1 MANKE
6 AKIDYKHWVG
16 AVPKVDSWYKN
27 FNFVLVESMKDLEN
41 IFKDKKDY
49 YMAFDTETTGL
60 NFEEIDLVGYSFCL
74 DGKTAYY
81 VPVYHF
87 QYEGNLG
94 EESVKFIYER
104 MCEAKKVF
112 MYNMRYDARIME
124 YYGYKENKEDLDKR
138 RWMYAKFDMSKV
150 DYYDVSVPVWLADT
164 NQKYPSL
171 KWSSLHFLGIEQLHF
186 DEVIENAGS
195 FFYLNPSE
203 NQDTVFYAAADA
215 LCTFLLATATVK
227 YFSEGKYSAKFDNM
241 MLYPLLHYENEKI
254 WLDGEVLKN
263 LYRVATERVDKMER
277 DVYAMIGGQI
287 NLNSPVQVAQAFERL
302 GIDTGERTSKGTMSV
317 GIKILADLP
326 KEYVEKFPALKSYI
340 NYKKTAKLLSS
351 YIKPLMKE
359 YESRGYC
366 RFAYKTTEVPCLT
379 EDNYVYIKG
388 KGLIS
393 IKDVEV
399 NDLIWTQY
407 GYKKVLWN
415 NKKWSDEIYRLTL
428 KNGTQLIGTGHHPVL
443 LNTSNNLSDLSL
455 CWSGISSTNVGDTVV
470 CNSHS
475 IENEDTLISLPNY
488 VCEGRKE
495 VTIPKVMG
503 KKFARLVGFLDGDGC
518 LLSDR
523 VKLAFNTRETEIIEY
538 YISLMSEVFNIE
550 SGKLYH
556 SSNSNSSDCCFFST
570 DIVRFLKSINVRQK
584 LSDTVSEYIKNSSYD
599 IWVEYLCGLFDSD
612 GCLLKS
618 RDLFVPSVKGIKSG
632 MIKDVHQML
641 LFLGINSSLH
651 TRPSSEG
658 NKTQYEIR
666 VTGDR
671 GRGYFRDIIGKNLVH
686 NMRRDRA
693 INNKVSAFYDIHVN
707 SVASVEKCLNVGDYV
722 YDIEVEDVHEY
733 IANGIVTHNTGR
745 LACGKDGKNSFFSPI
760 NAQCVVG
767 SSELFTDRGVK
778 TIKDISVGD
787 NVWDGES
794 FRKVLNTYNNGI
806 QDVYK
811 VTLSDGKT
819 LVCTDKH
826 QLYSSVVF
834 SAFRELKDLNV
845 GDSVAININSVDI
858 GFSNNNLNTRNSLN
872 FDNVVGWVKIKS
884 IEYVGKEEVYDIH
897 VDVTHRYCVN
907 GFITHNSLPKPH
919 VKMEDVFDLGDRNL
933 FSKKDN
939 IIMGYKF
946 VYSSYDEEGKHI
958 IPEDPTYIGWVEG
971 MDDDL
976 NLRMA
981 ISPKMLEDSSDDEF
995 LYSSFDYSAEELRI
1009 AANLSRE
1016 PNWVDAFVHG
1026 DDIHKRCYSLDT
1038 EFLTRDGWK
1047 TYEHIGIDTEIAQ
1060 YNEDTKELEF
1070 VKAGHAYFNETDT
1083 MYHFVGNNTDLLV
1096 TPNHRMYDKGR
1107 DNWYVKRADELYKKR
1122 YYHTICSPISDK
1134 VLRDSDTV
1142 IDSGNID
1149 IKSTY
1154 HKDGFSIS
1162 VDDFVELLGYVI
1174 TDGGTCLRACG
1185 TKTVYF
1191 SQSEVKSDVLAR
1203 MQDLNRRIGGLFKEE
1218 VDYCK
1223 GKETTICGRTSI
1235 LNGNFHR
1242 FSLTSSTLFD
1252 TVIEY
1257 IGGNLK
1263 KDRVLSSKMLQFSDR
1278 LLIKFLDA
1286 MYDGDGL
1293 HDNRGGREN
1302 SRSLLV
1308 QSKKLVEQ
1316 LQLILIN
1323 IGYSTYVKDVSSR
1336 YSANMY
1342 RLYYVRGKRVV
1353 RGSNKYTNVIK
1364 YDRPVK
1370 SVCFAVPSTLLF
1382 VRRNGKTSVC
1392 GNTAV
1397 AIWGEEHYNRDY
1409 RKMAKY
1415 ANFSILYGASS
1426 HSLYADSRYGFK
1438 SLQEA
1443 EDFYDKYKKALPTL
1457 FQWQDRII
1465 ASAKRKGMLQTFFGR
1480 PRRLRS
1486 YYENRQIGFANRSA
1500 GNTSVQGVAGDI
1512 LKMVMIKLWKVVFNN
1527 EEFKNDVSWRVA
1539 IHDEI
1544 GYTIRA
1550 TKLMRALKVIKE
1562 TQSVKLPEWPVEII
1576 TDPSVGWSMGRVYD
1590 FHMVEDD
1597 SELGYHFEPDLA

>member
-1 MANKE
+1 M
-6 AKIDYKHWVG
+6 VRG
-16 AVPKVDSWYKN
+16 
-27 FNFVLVESMKDLEN
+27 
-41 IFKDKKDY
+41 
-49 YMAFDTETTGL
+49 
-60 NFEEIDLVGYSFCL
+60 C
-74 DGKTAYY
+74 
-81 VPVYHF
+81 
-87 QYEGNLG
+87 Q
-94 EESVKFIYER
+94 
-104 MCEAKKVF
+104 
-112 MYNMRYDARIME
+112 
-124 YYGYKENKEDLDKR
+124 
-138 RWMYAKFDMSKV
+138 
-150 DYYDVSVPVWLADT
+150 
-164 NQKYPSL
+164 
-171 KWSSLHFLGIEQLHF
+171 
-186 DEVIENAGS
+186 
-195 FFYLNPSE
+195 
-203 NQDTVFYAAADA
+203 
-215 LCTFLLATATVK
+215 
-227 YFSEGKYSAKFDNM
+227 
-241 MLYPLLHYENEKI
+241 ENEKI
-254 WLDGEVLKN
+254 WLDGDVLKN

-399 NDLIWTQY
+399 DDLIWTQY

-415 NKKWSDEIYRLTL
+415 NKKWSDDIYRLTL

-495 VTIPKVMG
+495 VTIPKVMD
-503 KKFARLVGFLDGDGC
+503 KKLARLVGFLDGDGC

-556 SSNSNSSDCCFFST
+556 SPNSNSSDCCFFST

-651 TRPSSEG
+651 IRPSSEG

-666 VTGDR
+666 VIGDR
-671 GRGYFRDIIGKNLVH
+671 GRGYFRDIIGKNLIH

-707 SVASVEKCLNVGDYV
+707 SVASIEKCLNVGDYV

-794 FRKVLNTYNNGI
+794 FREVLNTYNNGVR
-806 QDVYK
+806 DVYR
-811 VTLSDGKT
+811 VTLSNGQV
-819 LVCTDKH
+819 LECTGKH

-958 IPEDPTYIGWVEG
+958 VPEDSTYIGWVEG

-981 ISPKMLEDSSDDEF
+981 ISPKMLEDSGDDEF
-995 LYSSFDYSAEELRI
+995 LYCSFDYAAEELRI

-1016 PNWVDAFVHG
+1016 PNWVEAFTSG
-1026 DDIHKRCYSLDT
+1026 NDIHK
-1038 EFLTRDGWK
+1038 
-1047 TYEHIGIDTEIAQ
+1047 
-1060 YNEDTKELEF
+1060 
-1070 VKAGHAYFNETDT
+1070 
-1083 MYHFVGNNTDLLV
+1083 
-1096 TPNHRMYDKGR
+1096 
-1107 DNWYVKRADELYKKR
+1107 
-1122 YYHTICSPISDK
+1122 
-1134 VLRDSDTV
+1134 
-1142 IDSGNID
+1142 
-1149 IKSTY
+1149 ST
-1154 HKDGFSIS
+1154 
-1162 VDDFVELLGYVI
+1162 
-1174 TDGGTCLRACG
+1174 AC
-1185 TKTVYF
+1185 
-1191 SQSEVKSDVLAR
+1191 
-1203 MQDLNRRIGGLFKEE
+1203 
-1218 VDYCK
+1218 
-1223 GKETTICGRTSI
+1223 
-1235 LNGNFHR
+1235 
-1242 FSLTSSTLFD
+1242 
-1252 TVIEY
+1252 
-1257 IGGNLK
+1257 
-1263 KDRVLSSKMLQFSDR
+1263 
-1278 LLIKFLDA
+1278 
-1286 MYDGDGL
+1286 
-1293 HDNRGGREN
+1293 
-1302 SRSLLV
+1302 
-1308 QSKKLVEQ
+1308 
-1316 LQLILIN
+1316 
-1323 IGYSTYVKDVSSR
+1323 
-1336 YSANMY
+1336 
-1342 RLYYVRGKRVV
+1342 
-1353 RGSNKYTNVIK
+1353 
-1364 YDRPVK
+1364 
-1370 SVCFAVPSTLLF
+1370 
-1382 VRRNGKTSVC
+1382 
-1392 GNTAV
+1392 

-1443 EDFYDKYKKALPTL
+1443 EDFYNKYKKALPTL

>member
-1 MANKE
+1 MANEK
-6 AKIDYKHWVG
+6 AKSDYKHWVG
-16 AVPKVDSWYKN
+16 AVPKIENWYKN
-27 FNFVLVESMKDLEN
+27 FNFVLVESMEDLES
-41 IFKDKKDY
+41 IFKDKEDY

-60 NFEEIDLVGYSFCL
+60 DFEEIDLVGYSFCL

-124 YYGYKENKEDLDKR
+124 YYGYKENKADLDKR

-227 YFSEGKYSAKFDNM
+227 YFTEAKHSAKFDNL
-241 MLYPLLHYENEKI
+241 MLYPLLHYENERI
-254 WLDGEVLKN
+254 WLDGDVLKN
-263 LYRVATERVDKMER
+263 LYIIATDRVDKMER

-340 NYKKTAKLLSS
+340 NYKKTAKLISS
-351 YIKPLMKE
+351 YIKPLLKE
-359 YESRGYC
+359 YERRGYC
-366 RFAYKTTEVPCLT
+366 RFAYKTTEVP
-379 EDNYVYIKG
+379 
-388 KGLIS
+388 
-393 IKDVEV
+393 
-399 NDLIWTQY
+399 
-407 GYKKVLWN
+407 
-415 NKKWSDEIYRLTL
+415 
-428 KNGTQLIGTGHHPVL
+428 
-443 LNTSNNLSDLSL
+443 
-455 CWSGISSTNVGDTVV
+455 
-470 CNSHS
+470 
-475 IENEDTLISLPNY
+475 
-488 VCEGRKE
+488 
-495 VTIPKVMG
+495 
-503 KKFARLVGFLDGDGC
+503 
-518 LLSDR
+518 
-523 VKLAFNTRETEIIEY
+523 
-538 YISLMSEVFNIE
+538 
-550 SGKLYH
+550 
-556 SSNSNSSDCCFFST
+556 
-570 DIVRFLKSINVRQK
+570 
-584 LSDTVSEYIKNSSYD
+584 
-599 IWVEYLCGLFDSD
+599 
-612 GCLLKS
+612 
-618 RDLFVPSVKGIKSG
+618 
-632 MIKDVHQML
+632 
-641 LFLGINSSLH
+641 
-651 TRPSSEG
+651 
-658 NKTQYEIR
+658 
-666 VTGDR
+666 
-671 GRGYFRDIIGKNLVH
+671 
-686 NMRRDRA
+686 
-693 INNKVSAFYDIHVN
+693 
-707 SVASVEKCLNVGDYV
+707 
-722 YDIEVEDVHEY
+722 
-733 IANGIVTHNTGR
+733 TGR
-745 LACGKDGKNSFFSPI
+745 LACGRDGKNSFFSPI
-760 NAQCVVG
+760 NAQ
-767 SSELFTDRGVK
+767 
-778 TIKDISVGD
+778 
-787 NVWDGES
+787 
-794 FRKVLNTYNNGI
+794 
-806 QDVYK
+806 
-811 VTLSDGKT
+811 
-819 LVCTDKH
+819 
-826 QLYSSVVF
+826 
-834 SAFRELKDLNV
+834 
-845 GDSVAININSVDI
+845 
-858 GFSNNNLNTRNSLN
+858 
-872 FDNVVGWVKIKS
+872 
-884 IEYVGKEEVYDIH
+884 
-897 VDVTHRYCVN
+897 
-907 GFITHNSLPKPH
+907 SLPKPH

-946 VYSSYDEEGKHI
+946 VYSSYDEDGKHI
-958 IPEDPTYIGWVEG
+958 IPDDPTYIGWVEG

-976 NLRMA
+976 NIRMA
-981 ISPKMLEDSSDDEF
+981 ISPKMLEDSNDDEF
-995 LYSSFDYSAEELRI
+995 LYSSFDYAAEELRI

-1122 YYHTICSPISDK
+1122 YYHTICSPISNK
-1134 VLRDSDTV
+1134 VLRDSDIV
-1142 IDSGNID
+1142 IDRGNID

-1174 TDGGTCLRACG
+1174 TDGGTCLRSCG

-1191 SQSEVKSDVLAR
+1191 SQSEVKADVLAR
-1203 MQDLNRRIGGLFKEE
+1203 MQDLNRRLGGLFKEE
-1218 VDYCK
+1218 IDYCK
-1223 GKETTICGRTSI
+1223 GKETTICGRVSI

-1242 FSLTSSTLFD
+1242 FSLTSSALFD
-1252 TVIEY
+1252 VVVEY

-1263 KDRVLSSKMLQFSDR
+1263 KDRVLSNKMLQFSDR

-1293 HDNRGGREN
+1293 HDNREGREN
-1302 SRSLLV
+1302 SRTLLV

-1323 IGYSTYVKDVSSR
+1323 IGYSTNIRDVSDRYSTNLYKLNYVKD
-1336 YSANMY
+1336 
-1342 RLYYVRGKRVV
+1342 KRVV
-1353 RGSNKYTNVIK
+1353 RGSNRKTEIIK
-1364 YDRPVK
+1364 YDKPVK

-1443 EDFYDKYKKALPTL
+1443 EDFYNKYKKALPTL
-1457 FQWQDRII
+1457 FQWQDRLIY
-1465 ASAKRKGMLQTFFGR
+1465 SARRKGMLQTFFGR

-1486 YYENRQIGFANRSA
+1486 YYENKQIGFANRSA

-1512 LKMVMIKLWKVVFNN
+1512 LKMVMIKLWRALFNN
-1527 EEFKNDVSWRVA
+1527 EEFKNDVAWRVA

-1550 TKLMRALKVIKE
+1550 TKLMRILKIIKE

>member
-1 MANKE
+1 
-6 AKIDYKHWVG
+6 
-16 AVPKVDSWYKN
+16 
-27 FNFVLVESMKDLEN
+27 
-41 IFKDKKDY
+41 
-49 YMAFDTETTGL
+49 
-60 NFEEIDLVGYSFCL
+60 
-74 DGKTAYY
+74 
-81 VPVYHF
+81 
-87 QYEGNLG
+87 
-94 EESVKFIYER
+94 
-104 MCEAKKVF
+104 
-112 MYNMRYDARIME
+112 
-124 YYGYKENKEDLDKR
+124 
-138 RWMYAKFDMSKV
+138 
-150 DYYDVSVPVWLADT
+150 
-164 NQKYPSL
+164 
-171 KWSSLHFLGIEQLHF
+171 
-186 DEVIENAGS
+186 
-195 FFYLNPSE
+195 
-203 NQDTVFYAAADA
+203 
-215 LCTFLLATATVK
+215 
-227 YFSEGKYSAKFDNM
+227 
-241 MLYPLLHYENEKI
+241 MLYPLLHYENERI
-254 WLDGEVLKN
+254 WLDGDVLKN
-263 LYRVATERVDKMER
+263 LYIIATDRVDKMER

-340 NYKKTAKLLSS
+340 NYKKTAKLISS
-351 YIKPLMKE
+351 YIKPLLKE
-359 YESRGYC
+359 YERRGYC
-366 RFAYKTTEVPCLT
+366 RFAYKTTEVP
-379 EDNYVYIKG
+379 
-388 KGLIS
+388 
-393 IKDVEV
+393 
-399 NDLIWTQY
+399 
-407 GYKKVLWN
+407 
-415 NKKWSDEIYRLTL
+415 
-428 KNGTQLIGTGHHPVL
+428 
-443 LNTSNNLSDLSL
+443 
-455 CWSGISSTNVGDTVV
+455 
-470 CNSHS
+470 
-475 IENEDTLISLPNY
+475 
-488 VCEGRKE
+488 
-495 VTIPKVMG
+495 
-503 KKFARLVGFLDGDGC
+503 
-518 LLSDR
+518 
-523 VKLAFNTRETEIIEY
+523 
-538 YISLMSEVFNIE
+538 
-550 SGKLYH
+550 
-556 SSNSNSSDCCFFST
+556 
-570 DIVRFLKSINVRQK
+570 
-584 LSDTVSEYIKNSSYD
+584 
-599 IWVEYLCGLFDSD
+599 
-612 GCLLKS
+612 
-618 RDLFVPSVKGIKSG
+618 
-632 MIKDVHQML
+632 
-641 LFLGINSSLH
+641 
-651 TRPSSEG
+651 
-658 NKTQYEIR
+658 
-666 VTGDR
+666 
-671 GRGYFRDIIGKNLVH
+671 
-686 NMRRDRA
+686 
-693 INNKVSAFYDIHVN
+693 
-707 SVASVEKCLNVGDYV
+707 
-722 YDIEVEDVHEY
+722 
-733 IANGIVTHNTGR
+733 TGR

-760 NAQCVVG
+760 NAQ
-767 SSELFTDRGVK
+767 
-778 TIKDISVGD
+778 
-787 NVWDGES
+787 
-794 FRKVLNTYNNGI
+794 
-806 QDVYK
+806 
-811 VTLSDGKT
+811 
-819 LVCTDKH
+819 
-826 QLYSSVVF
+826 
-834 SAFRELKDLNV
+834 
-845 GDSVAININSVDI
+845 
-858 GFSNNNLNTRNSLN
+858 
-872 FDNVVGWVKIKS
+872 
-884 IEYVGKEEVYDIH
+884 
-897 VDVTHRYCVN
+897 
-907 GFITHNSLPKPH
+907 SLPKPH

-958 IPEDPTYIGWVEG
+958 IPDDPTYIGWVEG

-976 NLRMA
+976 NIRMA
-981 ISPKMLEDSSDDEF
+981 ISPKMLEDSNDDEF
-995 LYSSFDYSAEELRI
+995 LYSSFDYAAEELRI

-1122 YYHTICSPISDK
+1122 YYHTICSPISNK
-1134 VLRDSDTV
+1134 VLRDSDIV
-1142 IDSGNID
+1142 IDRGNID

-1174 TDGGTCLRACG
+1174 TDGGICLRSCG

-1191 SQSEVKSDVLAR
+1191 SQSEVKADVLAR
-1203 MQDLNRRIGGLFKEE
+1203 MQDLNRRLGGLFKEE
-1218 VDYCK
+1218 IDYCK
-1223 GKETTICGRTSI
+1223 GKETTICGRVSI

-1242 FSLTSSTLFD
+1242 FSLTSSALFD
-1252 TVIEY
+1252 VVVEY

-1263 KDRVLSSKMLQFSDR
+1263 KDRVLSNKMLQFSDR

-1293 HDNRGGREN
+1293 HDNREGREN
-1302 SRSLLV
+1302 SRTLLV

-1323 IGYSTYVKDVSSR
+1323 IGYSTNIRDVSDRYSTNLYKLNYVK
-1336 YSANMY
+1336 
-1342 RLYYVRGKRVV
+1342 GKRVV
-1353 RGSNKYTNVIK
+1353 RGSNRKTEIIK
-1364 YDRPVK
+1364 YDKPVK

-1457 FQWQDRII
+1457 FQWQDRLIY
-1465 ASAKRKGMLQTFFGR
+1465 SARRKGMLQTFFGR

-1486 YYENRQIGFANRSA
+1486 YYENKQIGFANRSA

-1512 LKMVMIKLWKVVFNN
+1512 LKMVMIKLWRALFNN
-1527 EEFKNDVSWRVA
+1527 EEFKNDVAWRVA

-1550 TKLMRALKVIKE
+1550 TKLMRILKIIKE

>member
-1 MANKE
+1 MANEK
-6 AKIDYKHWVG
+6 AKSDYKHWVG
-16 AVPKVDSWYKN
+16 AVPKIENWYKN
-27 FNFVLVESMKDLEN
+27 FNFVLVESMEDLES

-60 NFEEIDLVGYSFCL
+60 DFEEIDLVGYSFCL

-124 YYGYKENKEDLDKR
+124 YYGYKENKAGLDKR
-138 RWMYAKFDMSKV
+138 RWMYAKFDMSSV

-203 NQDTVFYAAADA
+203 NEDTVFYAAADA

-227 YFSEGKYSAKFDNM
+227 YFTEAKHSAKFDNL
-241 MLYPLLHYENEKI
+241 MLYPLLHYENERI
-254 WLDGEVLKN
+254 WLDGDVLKN
-263 LYRVATERVDKMER
+263 LYIIATDRVDRMER

-340 NYKKTAKLLSS
+340 NYKKTAKLISS
-351 YIKPLMKE
+351 YIKPLLKE
-359 YESRGYC
+359 YERRGYC
-366 RFAYKTTEVPCLT
+366 RFAYKTTEVP
-379 EDNYVYIKG
+379 
-388 KGLIS
+388 
-393 IKDVEV
+393 
-399 NDLIWTQY
+399 
-407 GYKKVLWN
+407 
-415 NKKWSDEIYRLTL
+415 
-428 KNGTQLIGTGHHPVL
+428 
-443 LNTSNNLSDLSL
+443 
-455 CWSGISSTNVGDTVV
+455 
-470 CNSHS
+470 
-475 IENEDTLISLPNY
+475 
-488 VCEGRKE
+488 
-495 VTIPKVMG
+495 
-503 KKFARLVGFLDGDGC
+503 
-518 LLSDR
+518 
-523 VKLAFNTRETEIIEY
+523 
-538 YISLMSEVFNIE
+538 
-550 SGKLYH
+550 
-556 SSNSNSSDCCFFST
+556 
-570 DIVRFLKSINVRQK
+570 
-584 LSDTVSEYIKNSSYD
+584 
-599 IWVEYLCGLFDSD
+599 
-612 GCLLKS
+612 
-618 RDLFVPSVKGIKSG
+618 
-632 MIKDVHQML
+632 
-641 LFLGINSSLH
+641 
-651 TRPSSEG
+651 
-658 NKTQYEIR
+658 
-666 VTGDR
+666 
-671 GRGYFRDIIGKNLVH
+671 
-686 NMRRDRA
+686 
-693 INNKVSAFYDIHVN
+693 
-707 SVASVEKCLNVGDYV
+707 
-722 YDIEVEDVHEY
+722 
-733 IANGIVTHNTGR
+733 TGR

-760 NAQCVVG
+760 NAQ
-767 SSELFTDRGVK
+767 
-778 TIKDISVGD
+778 
-787 NVWDGES
+787 
-794 FRKVLNTYNNGI
+794 
-806 QDVYK
+806 
-811 VTLSDGKT
+811 
-819 LVCTDKH
+819 
-826 QLYSSVVF
+826 
-834 SAFRELKDLNV
+834 
-845 GDSVAININSVDI
+845 
-858 GFSNNNLNTRNSLN
+858 
-872 FDNVVGWVKIKS
+872 
-884 IEYVGKEEVYDIH
+884 
-897 VDVTHRYCVN
+897 
-907 GFITHNSLPKPH
+907 SLPKPH

-958 IPEDPTYIGWVEG
+958 IPDDPTYIGWVEG

-976 NLRMA
+976 NIRMA
-981 ISPKMLEDSSDDEF
+981 ISPKMLVDSGDDEF
-995 LYSSFDYSAEELRI
+995 LYCSFDYAAEELRI

-1038 EFLTRDGWK
+1038 EFLTKDGWK

-1134 VLRDSDTV
+1134 VLRGSDTV

-1154 HKDGFSIS
+1154 HKGGFSIS

-1174 TDGGTCLRACG
+1174 TDGGTCLRSCG

-1191 SQSEVKSDVLAR
+1191 SQSEVKADVLDR
-1203 MQDLNRRIGGLFKEE
+1203 MQDLNKRLGGLFKEE

-1242 FSLTSSTLFD
+1242 FSLTSSALFD
-1252 TVIEY
+1252 TVVEY

-1278 LLIKFLDA
+1278 LLLKFLDA

-1293 HDNRGGREN
+1293 HDNREGREN
-1302 SRSLLV
+1302 SRTLVV

-1323 IGYSTYVKDVSSR
+1323 IGYSTNIRDVSDRYSTNLYKLNYVKD
-1336 YSANMY
+1336 
-1342 RLYYVRGKRVV
+1342 KRVV
-1353 RGSNKYTNVIK
+1353 RGSNRKTEIIK
-1364 YDRPVK
+1364 YDKPVK

-1443 EDFYDKYKKALPTL
+1443 EDFYNKYKKALPTL
-1457 FQWQDRII
+1457 FQWQDRLIY
-1465 ASAKRKGMLQTFFGR
+1465 SARRKGMLQTFFGR

-1486 YYENRQIGFANRSA
+1486 YYENKQIGFANRSA

-1512 LKMVMIKLWKVVFNN
+1512 LKMVMIKLWRALFNN
-1527 EEFKNDVSWRVA
+1527 EEFKNDVAWRVA

-1550 TKLMRALKVIKE
+1550 TKLMRILKIIKE

-1590 FHMVEDD
+1590 FHMVDDD

>member
-1 MANKE
+1 MANEK
-6 AKIDYKHWVG
+6 AKSDYKHWVG
-16 AVPKVDSWYKN
+16 AVHKIENWYKN
-27 FNFVLVESMKDLEN
+27 FNFVLVESMEDLKS

-60 NFEEIDLVGYSFCL
+60 DFEEIDLVGYSFCL

-87 QYEGNLG
+87 QYDGNLG

-124 YYGYKENKEDLDKR
+124 YYGYKENKADLDKR

-203 NQDTVFYAAADA
+203 NEDTVFYAAADA

-227 YFSEGKYSAKFDNM
+227 YFTEAKHSAKFDNL
-241 MLYPLLHYENEKI
+241 MLYPLLHYENERI
-254 WLDGEVLKN
+254 WLDGDVLKN
-263 LYRVATERVDKMER
+263 LYIIATDRVDKMER

-326 KEYVEKFPALKSYI
+326 KEYVEKFPALNSYI
-340 NYKKTAKLLSS
+340 NYKKTAKLISS
-351 YIKPLMKE
+351 YIKPLLKE
-359 YESRGYC
+359 YERRGYC
-366 RFAYKTTEVPCLT
+366 RFAYKTTEVP
-379 EDNYVYIKG
+379 
-388 KGLIS
+388 
-393 IKDVEV
+393 
-399 NDLIWTQY
+399 
-407 GYKKVLWN
+407 
-415 NKKWSDEIYRLTL
+415 
-428 KNGTQLIGTGHHPVL
+428 
-443 LNTSNNLSDLSL
+443 
-455 CWSGISSTNVGDTVV
+455 
-470 CNSHS
+470 
-475 IENEDTLISLPNY
+475 
-488 VCEGRKE
+488 
-495 VTIPKVMG
+495 
-503 KKFARLVGFLDGDGC
+503 
-518 LLSDR
+518 
-523 VKLAFNTRETEIIEY
+523 
-538 YISLMSEVFNIE
+538 
-550 SGKLYH
+550 
-556 SSNSNSSDCCFFST
+556 
-570 DIVRFLKSINVRQK
+570 
-584 LSDTVSEYIKNSSYD
+584 
-599 IWVEYLCGLFDSD
+599 
-612 GCLLKS
+612 
-618 RDLFVPSVKGIKSG
+618 
-632 MIKDVHQML
+632 
-641 LFLGINSSLH
+641 
-651 TRPSSEG
+651 
-658 NKTQYEIR
+658 
-666 VTGDR
+666 
-671 GRGYFRDIIGKNLVH
+671 
-686 NMRRDRA
+686 
-693 INNKVSAFYDIHVN
+693 
-707 SVASVEKCLNVGDYV
+707 
-722 YDIEVEDVHEY
+722 
-733 IANGIVTHNTGR
+733 TGR
-745 LACGKDGKNSFFSPI
+745 LACGKDGKNSFFSGI
-760 NAQCVVG
+760 NAQ
-767 SSELFTDRGVK
+767 
-778 TIKDISVGD
+778 
-787 NVWDGES
+787 
-794 FRKVLNTYNNGI
+794 
-806 QDVYK
+806 
-811 VTLSDGKT
+811 
-819 LVCTDKH
+819 
-826 QLYSSVVF
+826 
-834 SAFRELKDLNV
+834 
-845 GDSVAININSVDI
+845 
-858 GFSNNNLNTRNSLN
+858 
-872 FDNVVGWVKIKS
+872 
-884 IEYVGKEEVYDIH
+884 
-897 VDVTHRYCVN
+897 
-907 GFITHNSLPKPH
+907 SLPKPH

-958 IPEDPTYIGWVEG
+958 VPDDPTYIGWVEG

-976 NLRMA
+976 NIRMA
-981 ISPKMLEDSSDDEF
+981 ISPKMLEDSNDDDF

-1016 PNWVDAFVHG
+1016 PNWVDAFVNG

-1107 DNWYVKRADELYKKR
+1107 DNWYIKRADELYKKHSYR
-1122 YYHTICSPISDK
+1122 TICSPVSTKVFRSSDDI
-1134 VLRDSDTV
+1134 V
-1142 IDSGNID
+1142 DSGVIHIGN
-1149 IKSTY
+1149 TY
-1154 HKDGFSIS
+1154 HKEGYDIS

-1174 TDGGTCLRACG
+1174 TDGGTCLRSNG
-1185 TKTVYF
+1185 SKTVYF
-1191 SQSEVKSDVLAR
+1191 SQSEAKPEVLSKMQKLNAR
-1203 MQDLNRRIGGLFKEE
+1203 LGNIFDEKVTI
-1218 VDYCK
+1218 CK
-1223 GKETTICGRTSI
+1223 GKEINICGKTST
-1235 LNGNFHR
+1235 LNGDFHV
-1242 FSLTSSTLFD
+1242 FSVTSSSLFD
-1252 TVIEY
+1252 TIVSY

-1263 KDRVLSSKMLQFSDR
+1263 KDRVLSDKMLHFSDR
-1278 LLIKFLDA
+1278 LLEKFFLA
-1286 MYDGDGL
+1286 MYDDDGL
-1293 HDNRGGREN
+1293 YDNRKGREN
-1302 SRSLLV
+1302 SKTILV

-1323 IGYSTYVKDVSSR
+1323 LGYSTNIKDVSHR
-1336 YSANMY
+1336 YNVS
-1342 RLYYVRGKRVV
+1342 LYKLNCVSGKRDV
-1353 RGSNKYTNVIK
+1353 RGSNKNTKIIK
-1364 YDRPVK
+1364 YDEPVK

-1443 EDFYDKYKKALPTL
+1443 EDFYNKYKKALPTL
-1457 FQWQDRII
+1457 FQWQDRLIY
-1465 ASAKRKGMLQTFFGR
+1465 SARRKGMLQTFFGR

-1486 YYENRQIGFANRSA
+1486 YYENKQIGFANRSA

-1512 LKMVMIKLWKVVFNN
+1512 LKMVMIKLWRALFNN
-1527 EEFKNDVSWRVA
+1527 EEFKNDVAWRVA

-1550 TKLMRALKVIKE
+1550 TKLMRILKIIKE

>member
-1 MANKE
+1 MANEK
-6 AKIDYKHWVG
+6 AKSDYKHWVG
-16 AVPKVDSWYKN
+16 AVPKIENWYKN
-27 FNFVLVESMKDLEN
+27 FNFVLVESMEDLES

-60 NFEEIDLVGYSFCL
+60 DFEEIDLVGYSFCL

-87 QYEGNLG
+87 QYDGNLG

-124 YYGYKENKEDLDKR
+124 YYGYKENKADLDKR

-203 NQDTVFYAAADA
+203 NEDTVFYAAADA

-227 YFSEGKYSAKFDNM
+227 YFTEAKHSAKFDNL
-241 MLYPLLHYENEKI
+241 MLYPLLHYENERI
-254 WLDGEVLKN
+254 WLDGDVLKN
-263 LYRVATERVDKMER
+263 LYITATDRVDKMER

-340 NYKKTAKLLSS
+340 NYKKTAKLISS
-351 YIKPLMKE
+351 YIKPLLKE
-359 YESRGYC
+359 YERRGYC
-366 RFAYKTTEVPCLT
+366 RFAYKTTEVP
-379 EDNYVYIKG
+379 
-388 KGLIS
+388 
-393 IKDVEV
+393 
-399 NDLIWTQY
+399 
-407 GYKKVLWN
+407 
-415 NKKWSDEIYRLTL
+415 
-428 KNGTQLIGTGHHPVL
+428 
-443 LNTSNNLSDLSL
+443 
-455 CWSGISSTNVGDTVV
+455 
-470 CNSHS
+470 
-475 IENEDTLISLPNY
+475 
-488 VCEGRKE
+488 
-495 VTIPKVMG
+495 
-503 KKFARLVGFLDGDGC
+503 
-518 LLSDR
+518 
-523 VKLAFNTRETEIIEY
+523 
-538 YISLMSEVFNIE
+538 
-550 SGKLYH
+550 
-556 SSNSNSSDCCFFST
+556 
-570 DIVRFLKSINVRQK
+570 
-584 LSDTVSEYIKNSSYD
+584 
-599 IWVEYLCGLFDSD
+599 
-612 GCLLKS
+612 
-618 RDLFVPSVKGIKSG
+618 
-632 MIKDVHQML
+632 
-641 LFLGINSSLH
+641 
-651 TRPSSEG
+651 
-658 NKTQYEIR
+658 
-666 VTGDR
+666 
-671 GRGYFRDIIGKNLVH
+671 
-686 NMRRDRA
+686 
-693 INNKVSAFYDIHVN
+693 
-707 SVASVEKCLNVGDYV
+707 
-722 YDIEVEDVHEY
+722 
-733 IANGIVTHNTGR
+733 TGR

-778 TIKDISVGD
+778 VIKDISVGD
-787 NVWDGES
+787 SVWDGES
-794 FRKVLNTYNNGI
+794 FRRVLNTYNNGVR
-806 QDVYK
+806 DVYR
-811 VTLSDGKT
+811 VTLSNGQT
-819 LVCTDKH
+819 LECTDKH
-826 QLYSSVVF
+826 QLYSATDSCD
-834 SAFRELKDLNV
+834 FRELKDLCVDDLVAFNSKSYDVSNSNDNIITTVQRNKPYGGIYSREYKVDLNNPRFWHFV
-845 GDSVAININSVDI
+845 GYFIGDGWYGGKTREESYSIGLIFNADELDTMSYIKETLDLLGIHYRVKKINHDAKYKNLYNLIIKSVGISDMLHDLGVGSRAENKSIPEIVYGLSSECRSMLFRGLMDSDGKSMCHYEWSYCTVSKTLAYDVVRLATSLGINSHLIERSNGDYRNAFRVLLLGNKLELFNIIGVTSKYKLRNVVNENGDI
-858 GFSNNNLNTRNSLN
+858 TLNNPRIGKIHSLLPKCLHDDVIRYNLNDDISLSYYKKKDGTISTYINKCKFNKRFDLYRGRVDDFN
-872 FDNVVGWVKIKS
+872 FNVHWLKIKS

-958 IPEDPTYIGWVEG
+958 IPDDPTYIGWVEG

-976 NLRMA
+976 NIRMA
-981 ISPKMLEDSSDDEF
+981 ISPKMLVDSGDDEF
-995 LYSSFDYSAEELRI
+995 LYTSFDYAAEELRI

-1122 YYHTICSPISDK
+1122 YYHTICSPISNK
-1134 VLRDSDTV
+1134 VLRGSDTV
-1142 IDSGNID
+1142 IDGGNID

-1154 HKDGFSIS
+1154 HKEGFTVS

-1174 TDGGTCLRACG
+1174 TDGGTCLRSCG

-1191 SQSEVKSDVLAR
+1191 SQSEVKSDVLSK
-1203 MQDLNRRIGGLFKEE
+1203 MQDLNRRLGGLFKEE
-1218 VDYCK
+1218 IDYCK
-1223 GKETTICGRTSI
+1223 GKETTICGRTSV

-1242 FSLTSSTLFD
+1242 FSLTSSALFD
-1252 TVIEY
+1252 IVVEY

-1293 HDNRGGREN
+1293 HDNREGREN
-1302 SRSLLV
+1302 SRTLLV

-1323 IGYSTYVKDVSSR
+1323 MGYSTNIRDVSDRYSTNLYKLNYVK
-1336 YSANMY
+1336 
-1342 RLYYVRGKRVV
+1342 GKRVV
-1353 RGSNKYTNVIK
+1353 RGSNKYTEIVK
-1364 YDRPVK
+1364 YDKTVK

-1397 AIWGEEHYNRDY
+1397 AIWGEENYNRDY

-1443 EDFYDKYKKALPTL
+1443 EDFYNKYKKALPTL
-1457 FQWQDRII
+1457 FQWQDRLIY
-1465 ASAKRKGMLQTFFGR
+1465 SARRKGMLQTFFGR

-1486 YYENRQIGFANRSA
+1486 YYENKQIGFANRSA

-1512 LKMVMIKLWKVVFNN
+1512 LKMVMIKLWKALFNN
-1527 EEFKNDVSWRVA
+1527 EEFKNDVAWRVA

-1550 TKLMRALKVIKE
+1550 TKLMRILKIIKE

>member
-1 MANKE
+1 MANEK
-6 AKIDYKHWVG
+6 AKGDYKHWVG
-16 AVPKVDSWYKN
+16 AVPKIENWYKN
-27 FNFVLVESMKDLEN
+27 FNFVLVESMEDLES

-60 NFEEIDLVGYSFCL
+60 DFEEIDLVGYSFCL

-87 QYEGNLG
+87 QYDGNLG

-124 YYGYKENKEDLDKR
+124 YYGYKENKADLDKR

-203 NQDTVFYAAADA
+203 NEDTVFYAAADA

-227 YFSEGKYSAKFDNM
+227 YFTEAKHSAKFDNL
-241 MLYPLLHYENEKI
+241 MLYPLLHYENERI
-254 WLDGEVLKN
+254 WLDGDVLKN
-263 LYRVATERVDKMER
+263 LYIIATDRVDKMER

-340 NYKKTAKLLSS
+340 NYKKTAKLISS
-351 YIKPLMKE
+351 YIKPLLKE
-359 YESRGYC
+359 YERRGYC
-366 RFAYKTTEVPCLT
+366 RFAYKTTEVP
-379 EDNYVYIKG
+379 
-388 KGLIS
+388 
-393 IKDVEV
+393 
-399 NDLIWTQY
+399 
-407 GYKKVLWN
+407 
-415 NKKWSDEIYRLTL
+415 
-428 KNGTQLIGTGHHPVL
+428 
-443 LNTSNNLSDLSL
+443 
-455 CWSGISSTNVGDTVV
+455 
-470 CNSHS
+470 
-475 IENEDTLISLPNY
+475 
-488 VCEGRKE
+488 
-495 VTIPKVMG
+495 
-503 KKFARLVGFLDGDGC
+503 
-518 LLSDR
+518 
-523 VKLAFNTRETEIIEY
+523 
-538 YISLMSEVFNIE
+538 
-550 SGKLYH
+550 
-556 SSNSNSSDCCFFST
+556 
-570 DIVRFLKSINVRQK
+570 
-584 LSDTVSEYIKNSSYD
+584 
-599 IWVEYLCGLFDSD
+599 
-612 GCLLKS
+612 
-618 RDLFVPSVKGIKSG
+618 
-632 MIKDVHQML
+632 
-641 LFLGINSSLH
+641 
-651 TRPSSEG
+651 
-658 NKTQYEIR
+658 
-666 VTGDR
+666 
-671 GRGYFRDIIGKNLVH
+671 
-686 NMRRDRA
+686 
-693 INNKVSAFYDIHVN
+693 
-707 SVASVEKCLNVGDYV
+707 
-722 YDIEVEDVHEY
+722 
-733 IANGIVTHNTGR
+733 TGR

-760 NAQCVVG
+760 NAQ
-767 SSELFTDRGVK
+767 
-778 TIKDISVGD
+778 
-787 NVWDGES
+787 
-794 FRKVLNTYNNGI
+794 
-806 QDVYK
+806 
-811 VTLSDGKT
+811 
-819 LVCTDKH
+819 
-826 QLYSSVVF
+826 
-834 SAFRELKDLNV
+834 
-845 GDSVAININSVDI
+845 
-858 GFSNNNLNTRNSLN
+858 
-872 FDNVVGWVKIKS
+872 
-884 IEYVGKEEVYDIH
+884 
-897 VDVTHRYCVN
+897 
-907 GFITHNSLPKPH
+907 SLPKPH

-958 IPEDPTYIGWVEG
+958 IPDDPTYIGWVEG

-976 NLRMA
+976 NIRMA
-981 ISPKMLEDSSDDEF
+981 ISPKMLEDSNDDEF
-995 LYSSFDYSAEELRI
+995 LYSSFDYAAEELRI

-1107 DNWYVKRADELYKKR
+1107 DNWYIKRADELYKKHSYR
-1122 YYHTICSPISDK
+1122 TICSPVSTKVFRSSDDI
-1134 VLRDSDTV
+1134 V
-1142 IDSGNID
+1142 DSGVIH
-1149 IKSTY
+1149 IGSTY
-1154 HKDGFSIS
+1154 HKDGYDIS

-1174 TDGGTCLRACG
+1174 TDGGTCLRSNG
-1185 TKTVYF
+1185 SKTVYF
-1191 SQSEVKSDVLAR
+1191 SQSDVKSEVLSKMQKLNAR
-1203 MQDLNRRIGGLFKEE
+1203 LGNIFDEKVTI
-1218 VDYCK
+1218 CK
-1223 GKETTICGRTSI
+1223 GKEINICGRTST
-1235 LNGNFHR
+1235 LSGDFHV
-1242 FSLTSSTLFD
+1242 FSVTSSALFD
-1252 TVIEY
+1252 TIVSY

-1263 KDRVLSSKMLQFSDR
+1263 KDRVLSDKMLHFSDR
-1278 LLIKFLDA
+1278 LLEKFFLA

-1293 HDNRGGREN
+1293 HDNRKGREN
-1302 SRSLLV
+1302 SKTILV

-1323 IGYSTYVKDVSSR
+1323 LGYSTNIKDVSHR
-1336 YSANMY
+1336 YSVS
-1342 RLYYVRGKRVV
+1342 LYKLNCVRGKRDV
-1353 RGSNKYTNVIK
+1353 RGSNKNTKIIK
-1364 YDRPVK
+1364 YDEPVK
-1370 SVCFAVPSTLLF
+1370 SVCFAVPSSLLF

-1397 AIWGEEHYNRDY
+1397 AIWGEENYNRDY

-1457 FQWQDRII
+1457 FQWQDRLIY
-1465 ASAKRKGMLQTFFGR
+1465 SARRKGMLQTFFGR

-1486 YYENRQIGFANRSA
+1486 YYENKQIGFANRSA

-1512 LKMVMIKLWKVVFNN
+1512 LKMVMIKLWRALFNN
-1527 EEFKNDVSWRVA
+1527 EEFKNDVAWRVA

-1550 TKLMRALKVIKE
+1550 TKLMRILKIIKE

-1597 SELGYHFEPDLA
+1597 SELGYHFEPDLV

>member
-1 MANKE
+1 MANEK
-6 AKIDYKHWVG
+6 AKSDYKHWVG
-16 AVPKVDSWYKN
+16 AVPKIENWYKN
-27 FNFVLVESMKDLEN
+27 FNFVLVESMEDLES

-60 NFEEIDLVGYSFCL
+60 DFEEIDLVGYSFCL

-124 YYGYKENKEDLDKR
+124 YYGYKENKAGLDKR
-138 RWMYAKFDMSKV
+138 RWMYAKFDMSSV

-203 NQDTVFYAAADA
+203 NEDTVFYAAADA

-227 YFSEGKYSAKFDNM
+227 YFTEAKHSAKFDNL
-241 MLYPLLHYENEKI
+241 MLYPLLHYENERI
-254 WLDGEVLKN
+254 WLDGDVLKN
-263 LYRVATERVDKMER
+263 LYIIATDRVDRMER

-340 NYKKTAKLLSS
+340 NYKKTAKLISS
-351 YIKPLMKE
+351 YIKPLLKE
-359 YESRGYC
+359 YERRGYC
-366 RFAYKTTEVPCLT
+366 RFAYKTTEVP
-379 EDNYVYIKG
+379 
-388 KGLIS
+388 
-393 IKDVEV
+393 
-399 NDLIWTQY
+399 
-407 GYKKVLWN
+407 
-415 NKKWSDEIYRLTL
+415 
-428 KNGTQLIGTGHHPVL
+428 
-443 LNTSNNLSDLSL
+443 
-455 CWSGISSTNVGDTVV
+455 
-470 CNSHS
+470 
-475 IENEDTLISLPNY
+475 
-488 VCEGRKE
+488 
-495 VTIPKVMG
+495 
-503 KKFARLVGFLDGDGC
+503 
-518 LLSDR
+518 
-523 VKLAFNTRETEIIEY
+523 
-538 YISLMSEVFNIE
+538 
-550 SGKLYH
+550 
-556 SSNSNSSDCCFFST
+556 
-570 DIVRFLKSINVRQK
+570 
-584 LSDTVSEYIKNSSYD
+584 
-599 IWVEYLCGLFDSD
+599 
-612 GCLLKS
+612 
-618 RDLFVPSVKGIKSG
+618 
-632 MIKDVHQML
+632 
-641 LFLGINSSLH
+641 
-651 TRPSSEG
+651 
-658 NKTQYEIR
+658 
-666 VTGDR
+666 
-671 GRGYFRDIIGKNLVH
+671 
-686 NMRRDRA
+686 
-693 INNKVSAFYDIHVN
+693 
-707 SVASVEKCLNVGDYV
+707 
-722 YDIEVEDVHEY
+722 
-733 IANGIVTHNTGR
+733 TGR

-760 NAQCVVG
+760 NAQ
-767 SSELFTDRGVK
+767 
-778 TIKDISVGD
+778 
-787 NVWDGES
+787 
-794 FRKVLNTYNNGI
+794 
-806 QDVYK
+806 
-811 VTLSDGKT
+811 
-819 LVCTDKH
+819 
-826 QLYSSVVF
+826 
-834 SAFRELKDLNV
+834 
-845 GDSVAININSVDI
+845 
-858 GFSNNNLNTRNSLN
+858 
-872 FDNVVGWVKIKS
+872 
-884 IEYVGKEEVYDIH
+884 
-897 VDVTHRYCVN
+897 
-907 GFITHNSLPKPH
+907 SLPKPH

-958 IPEDPTYIGWVEG
+958 IPDDPTYIGWVEG

-976 NLRMA
+976 NIRMA
-981 ISPKMLEDSSDDEF
+981 ISPKMLVDSGDDEF
-995 LYSSFDYSAEELRI
+995 LYCSFDYAAEELRI

-1096 TPNHRMYDKGR
+1096 TPNHRMYDRGR
-1107 DNWYVKRADELYKKR
+1107 DNWYIKRADELYNKHSYR
-1122 YYHTICSPISDK
+1122 TICSPVSTK
-1134 VLRDSDTV
+1134 VFRNSEDTV
-1142 IDSGNID
+1142 DSGVIH
-1149 IKSTY
+1149 IGSTY
-1154 HKDGFSIS
+1154 HKEGYDIS
-1162 VDDFVELLGYVI
+1162 VDDFVEILGYVI
-1174 TDGGTCLRACG
+1174 TDGGTCLRSNG
-1185 TKTVYF
+1185 SKTVYF
-1191 SQSEVKSDVLAR
+1191 SQSEAKSEVLSKMQKLNAR
-1203 MQDLNRRIGGLFKEE
+1203 LGNIFDEKVTI
-1218 VDYCK
+1218 CK
-1223 GKETTICGRTSI
+1223 GKEINICGKTST
-1235 LNGNFHR
+1235 LNGDFHV
-1242 FSLTSSTLFD
+1242 FSVTSSSLFD
-1252 TVIEY
+1252 TVVSY

-1263 KDRVLSSKMLQFSDR
+1263 KDRVLSDKMLHFSDR
-1278 LLIKFLDA
+1278 LLEKFFLA

-1293 HDNRGGREN
+1293 HDNRKGREN
-1302 SRSLLV
+1302 SKTILV

-1323 IGYSTYVKDVSSR
+1323 LGYSTNIKDVSHR
-1336 YSANMY
+1336 YNVS
-1342 RLYYVRGKRVV
+1342 LYKLNCVSGKRDV
-1353 RGSNKYTNVIK
+1353 RGSNKNTKIIK
-1364 YDRPVK
+1364 YDEPVK
-1370 SVCFAVPSTLLF
+1370 SVCFAVPSSLLF

-1457 FQWQDRII
+1457 FQWQDRLIY
-1465 ASAKRKGMLQTFFGR
+1465 SARRKGMLQTFFGR

-1486 YYENRQIGFANRSA
+1486 YYENKQIGFANRSA

-1512 LKMVMIKLWKVVFNN
+1512 LKMVMIKLWRALFNN
-1527 EEFKNDVSWRVA
+1527 EEFKNDVAWRVA

-1550 TKLMRALKVIKE
+1550 TKLMRILKIIKE

>member
-1 MANKE
+1 MANEK
-6 AKIDYKHWVG
+6 AKSDYKHWVG
-16 AVPKVDSWYKN
+16 AVPKIENWYKN
-27 FNFVLVESMKDLEN
+27 FNFVLVESMEDLES

-60 NFEEIDLVGYSFCL
+60 DFEEIDLVGYSFCL

-124 YYGYKENKEDLDKR
+124 YYGYKENKADLDKR

-227 YFSEGKYSAKFDNM
+227 YFTEAKHSAKFDNL
-241 MLYPLLHYENEKI
+241 MLYPLLHYENERI
-254 WLDGEVLKN
+254 WLDGDVLKN
-263 LYRVATERVDKMER
+263 LYITATDRVDKMER

-340 NYKKTAKLLSS
+340 NYKKTAKLISS
-351 YIKPLMKE
+351 YIKPLLKE
-359 YESRGYC
+359 YERRGYC
-366 RFAYKTTEVPCLT
+366 RFAYKTTEVP
-379 EDNYVYIKG
+379 
-388 KGLIS
+388 
-393 IKDVEV
+393 
-399 NDLIWTQY
+399 
-407 GYKKVLWN
+407 
-415 NKKWSDEIYRLTL
+415 
-428 KNGTQLIGTGHHPVL
+428 
-443 LNTSNNLSDLSL
+443 
-455 CWSGISSTNVGDTVV
+455 
-470 CNSHS
+470 
-475 IENEDTLISLPNY
+475 
-488 VCEGRKE
+488 
-495 VTIPKVMG
+495 
-503 KKFARLVGFLDGDGC
+503 
-518 LLSDR
+518 
-523 VKLAFNTRETEIIEY
+523 
-538 YISLMSEVFNIE
+538 
-550 SGKLYH
+550 
-556 SSNSNSSDCCFFST
+556 
-570 DIVRFLKSINVRQK
+570 
-584 LSDTVSEYIKNSSYD
+584 
-599 IWVEYLCGLFDSD
+599 
-612 GCLLKS
+612 
-618 RDLFVPSVKGIKSG
+618 
-632 MIKDVHQML
+632 
-641 LFLGINSSLH
+641 
-651 TRPSSEG
+651 
-658 NKTQYEIR
+658 
-666 VTGDR
+666 
-671 GRGYFRDIIGKNLVH
+671 
-686 NMRRDRA
+686 
-693 INNKVSAFYDIHVN
+693 
-707 SVASVEKCLNVGDYV
+707 
-722 YDIEVEDVHEY
+722 
-733 IANGIVTHNTGR
+733 TGR
-745 LACGKDGKNSFFSPI
+745 LASGKDGKNSFFSPI

-794 FRKVLNTYNNGI
+794 FREVLNTYNNGVRE
-806 QDVYK
+806 VYR
-811 VTLSDGKT
+811 VTLSNGQV
-819 LVCTDKH
+819 LECTDKH
-826 QLYSSVVF
+826 QLYSATDSCD
-834 SAFRELKDLNV
+834 FRELKDLCV
-845 GDSVAININSVDI
+845 GDLVAFNSKSYNVSSFEDNTITTVQRNKPYGGIYSREYTIDLNNPRFWHFVGYFIGDGWYGGKTKEDSYSIGIVFNADELDTMSYIKETLDLLGIRYRVKMVNHDAKYKNLYNLIIKSVGISDMLHDLGIGCRAENKSIPEIVYGLSLECRSMLFRGLMDSDGKSMCHYEWSYCTVSKKLAYDVVRLATSLGINSHLVERTNGEYRNAFRVLLLGNKLELFNTI
-858 GFSNNNLNTRNSLN
+858 GVTSKYKLR
-872 FDNVVGWVKIKS
+872 NVVNESGEITLKSPRMGKIHSLLPKCLHDDVIKYNLYDDVSLSYYTKKDGTTSTYVNRCKFNKRFDLYRGRVDDFNFNVHWLKIKS
-884 IEYVGKEEVYDIH
+884 IEYVGRKEVYDIH

-946 VYSSYDEEGKHI
+946 VYSSYDEDGKHI
-958 IPEDPTYIGWVEG
+958 IPDDPTYIGWVEG

-976 NLRMA
+976 NIRMA
-981 ISPKMLEDSSDDEF
+981 ISPKMLEDSGDDEF
-995 LYSSFDYSAEELRI
+995 LYTSFDYAAEELRI

-1047 TYEHIGIDTEIAQ
+1047 TYEHISIDTEIAQ

-1122 YYHTICSPISDK
+1122 YYHTICSPISNK
-1134 VLRDSDTV
+1134 VLRDSDIV
-1142 IDSGNID
+1142 IDRGNID

-1174 TDGGTCLRACG
+1174 TDGGTCLRSCG

-1191 SQSEVKSDVLAR
+1191 SQSEVKADVLAR
-1203 MQDLNRRIGGLFKEE
+1203 MQDLNRRLGGLFKEE
-1218 VDYCK
+1218 IDYCK
-1223 GKETTICGRTSI
+1223 GKETTICGRVSI

-1242 FSLTSSTLFD
+1242 FSLTSSALFD
-1252 TVIEY
+1252 VVVEY

-1263 KDRVLSSKMLQFSDR
+1263 KDRVLSNKMLQFSDR

-1293 HDNRGGREN
+1293 HDNREGREN
-1302 SRSLLV
+1302 SRTLLV

-1323 IGYSTYVKDVSSR
+1323 IGYSTNIRDVSDRYSTNLYKLNYVKD
-1336 YSANMY
+1336 
-1342 RLYYVRGKRVV
+1342 KRVV
-1353 RGSNKYTNVIK
+1353 RGSNRKTEIIK
-1364 YDRPVK
+1364 YDEPVK

-1443 EDFYDKYKKALPTL
+1443 EDFYNKYKKALPTL
-1457 FQWQDRII
+1457 FQWQDRLIY
-1465 ASAKRKGMLQTFFGR
+1465 SARRKGMLQTFFGR

-1486 YYENRQIGFANRSA
+1486 YYENKQIGFANRSA

-1512 LKMVMIKLWKVVFNN
+1512 LKMVMIKLWRALFNN
-1527 EEFKNDVSWRVA
+1527 EEFKNDVAWRVA

-1550 TKLMRALKVIKE
+1550 TKLMRILKIIKE

>member
-1 MANKE
+1 MANEK
-6 AKIDYKHWVG
+6 AKSDYKHWVG
-16 AVPKVDSWYKN
+16 AVPKIENWYKN
-27 FNFVLVESMKDLEN
+27 FNFVLVESMEDLES

-60 NFEEIDLVGYSFCL
+60 DFEEIDLVGYSFCL

-124 YYGYKENKEDLDKR
+124 YYGYKENKAGLDKR
-138 RWMYAKFDMSKV
+138 RWMYAKFDMSSV

-203 NQDTVFYAAADA
+203 NEDTVFYAAADA

-227 YFSEGKYSAKFDNM
+227 YFTEAKHSAKFDNL
-241 MLYPLLHYENEKI
+241 MLYPLLHYENERI
-254 WLDGEVLKN
+254 WLDGDVLKN
-263 LYRVATERVDKMER
+263 LYIIATDRVDRMER

-340 NYKKTAKLLSS
+340 NYKKTAKLISS
-351 YIKPLMKE
+351 YIKPLLKE
-359 YESRGYC
+359 YERRGYC
-366 RFAYKTTEVPCLT
+366 RFAYKTTEVP
-379 EDNYVYIKG
+379 
-388 KGLIS
+388 
-393 IKDVEV
+393 
-399 NDLIWTQY
+399 
-407 GYKKVLWN
+407 
-415 NKKWSDEIYRLTL
+415 
-428 KNGTQLIGTGHHPVL
+428 
-443 LNTSNNLSDLSL
+443 
-455 CWSGISSTNVGDTVV
+455 
-470 CNSHS
+470 
-475 IENEDTLISLPNY
+475 
-488 VCEGRKE
+488 
-495 VTIPKVMG
+495 
-503 KKFARLVGFLDGDGC
+503 
-518 LLSDR
+518 
-523 VKLAFNTRETEIIEY
+523 
-538 YISLMSEVFNIE
+538 
-550 SGKLYH
+550 
-556 SSNSNSSDCCFFST
+556 
-570 DIVRFLKSINVRQK
+570 
-584 LSDTVSEYIKNSSYD
+584 
-599 IWVEYLCGLFDSD
+599 
-612 GCLLKS
+612 
-618 RDLFVPSVKGIKSG
+618 
-632 MIKDVHQML
+632 
-641 LFLGINSSLH
+641 
-651 TRPSSEG
+651 
-658 NKTQYEIR
+658 
-666 VTGDR
+666 
-671 GRGYFRDIIGKNLVH
+671 
-686 NMRRDRA
+686 
-693 INNKVSAFYDIHVN
+693 
-707 SVASVEKCLNVGDYV
+707 
-722 YDIEVEDVHEY
+722 
-733 IANGIVTHNTGR
+733 TGR

-760 NAQCVVG
+760 NAQ
-767 SSELFTDRGVK
+767 
-778 TIKDISVGD
+778 
-787 NVWDGES
+787 
-794 FRKVLNTYNNGI
+794 
-806 QDVYK
+806 
-811 VTLSDGKT
+811 
-819 LVCTDKH
+819 
-826 QLYSSVVF
+826 
-834 SAFRELKDLNV
+834 
-845 GDSVAININSVDI
+845 
-858 GFSNNNLNTRNSLN
+858 
-872 FDNVVGWVKIKS
+872 
-884 IEYVGKEEVYDIH
+884 
-897 VDVTHRYCVN
+897 
-907 GFITHNSLPKPH
+907 SLPKPH

-958 IPEDPTYIGWVEG
+958 IPDDPTYIGWVEG

-976 NLRMA
+976 NIRMA
-981 ISPKMLEDSSDDEF
+981 ISPKMLVDSGDDEF
-995 LYSSFDYSAEELRI
+995 LYCSFDYAAEELRI

-1026 DDIHKRCYSLDT
+1026 DDIHKMCYSLDT

-1142 IDSGNID
+1142 IDSGNIV
-1149 IKSTY
+1149 IKFTY

-1191 SQSEVKSDVLAR
+1191 SQSEVKSDVLSK
-1203 MQDLNRRIGGLFKEE
+1203 MQDLNKRLGGLFKEE
-1218 VDYCK
+1218 IDYCK

-1242 FSLTSSTLFD
+1242 FSLTSSALFD
-1252 TVIEY
+1252 TVVEY

-1278 LLIKFLDA
+1278 LLLKFLDA

-1293 HDNRGGREN
+1293 HDNREGREN
-1302 SRSLLV
+1302 SRTLLV

-1323 IGYSTYVKDVSSR
+1323 IGYSTNIRDVSDRYSTNLYKLNYVK
-1336 YSANMY
+1336 N
-1342 RLYYVRGKRVV
+1342 KRVV
-1353 RGSNKYTNVIK
+1353 RGSNRKTEIIK
-1364 YDRPVK
+1364 YDKPVK

-1382 VRRNGKTSVC
+1382 VRRDGKTSVC

-1443 EDFYDKYKKALPTL
+1443 EDFYNKYKKALPTL
-1457 FQWQDRII
+1457 FQWQDRLIY
-1465 ASAKRKGMLQTFFGR
+1465 SARRKGMLQTFFGR

-1486 YYENRQIGFANRSA
+1486 YYENKQIGFANRSA

-1512 LKMVMIKLWKVVFNN
+1512 LKMVMIKLWRALFNN
-1527 EEFKNDVSWRVA
+1527 EEFKNDVAWRVA

-1550 TKLMRALKVIKE
+1550 TKLMRILKIIKE

-1590 FHMVEDD
+1590 FHMVDDD

>member
-1 MANKE
+1 MANEK
-6 AKIDYKHWVG
+6 AKSDYKHWVG
-16 AVPKVDSWYKN
+16 AVPKIENWYKN
-27 FNFVLVESMKDLEN
+27 FNFVLVESMEDLES

-60 NFEEIDLVGYSFCL
+60 DFEEIDLVGYSFCL

-124 YYGYKENKEDLDKR
+124 YYGYKENKADLDKR
-138 RWMYAKFDMSKV
+138 RWMYAKFDMSSV

-203 NQDTVFYAAADA
+203 NEDTVFYAAADA

-227 YFSEGKYSAKFDNM
+227 YFTEAKHSAKFDNL
-241 MLYPLLHYENEKI
+241 MLYPLLHYENERI
-254 WLDGEVLKN
+254 WLDGDVLKN
-263 LYRVATERVDKMER
+263 LYIIATDRVDKMER

-340 NYKKTAKLLSS
+340 NYKKTAKLISS
-351 YIKPLMKE
+351 YIKPLLKE
-359 YESRGYC
+359 YERRGYC
-366 RFAYKTTEVPCLT
+366 RFAYKTTEVP
-379 EDNYVYIKG
+379 
-388 KGLIS
+388 
-393 IKDVEV
+393 
-399 NDLIWTQY
+399 
-407 GYKKVLWN
+407 
-415 NKKWSDEIYRLTL
+415 
-428 KNGTQLIGTGHHPVL
+428 
-443 LNTSNNLSDLSL
+443 
-455 CWSGISSTNVGDTVV
+455 
-470 CNSHS
+470 
-475 IENEDTLISLPNY
+475 
-488 VCEGRKE
+488 
-495 VTIPKVMG
+495 
-503 KKFARLVGFLDGDGC
+503 
-518 LLSDR
+518 
-523 VKLAFNTRETEIIEY
+523 
-538 YISLMSEVFNIE
+538 
-550 SGKLYH
+550 
-556 SSNSNSSDCCFFST
+556 
-570 DIVRFLKSINVRQK
+570 
-584 LSDTVSEYIKNSSYD
+584 
-599 IWVEYLCGLFDSD
+599 
-612 GCLLKS
+612 
-618 RDLFVPSVKGIKSG
+618 
-632 MIKDVHQML
+632 
-641 LFLGINSSLH
+641 
-651 TRPSSEG
+651 
-658 NKTQYEIR
+658 
-666 VTGDR
+666 
-671 GRGYFRDIIGKNLVH
+671 
-686 NMRRDRA
+686 
-693 INNKVSAFYDIHVN
+693 
-707 SVASVEKCLNVGDYV
+707 
-722 YDIEVEDVHEY
+722 
-733 IANGIVTHNTGR
+733 TGR

-767 SSELFTDRGVK
+767 SSELFTDKGVK

-794 FRKVLNTYNNGI
+794 FREVLNTYNNGVR
-806 QDVYK
+806 DVYR
-811 VTLSDGKT
+811 VTLSNGQV
-819 LVCTDKH
+819 LECTDKH
-826 QLYSSVVF
+826 QLYSATDSCD
-834 SAFRELKDLNV
+834 FRELKDLCV
-845 GDSVAININSVDI
+845 GDLVAFNSKSYNVSSVEDNTITTVQRDKPYGGIYSREYTVDLNNPRFWHFIGYFIGDGWYGGKTKEESYSIGLVFNSDELDTMSYIRETLDLLGIHHRVKKVNHDAKYKNLYNLIIKSVGISDMLHDLGIGCRAENKSIPNIVYGLNSECRSMLFRGLMDSDGKSICHYEWSYCTVSKTLAYDVVRLATSLGINSHLVERSNGDYRNAFRVLLLGNKLELFNAI
-858 GFSNNNLNTRNSLN
+858 GVTSKHKLR
-872 FDNVVGWVKIKS
+872 NVVNENGDITLNNPRMGKIHSLLPKCLHDDVIRYNLYDDISLSYYKKKDGTISTYIDRCKFNKRFDLYRGRVDDFNFNVHWLKIKS

-958 IPEDPTYIGWVEG
+958 IPDDPTYIGWVEG

-976 NLRMA
+976 NIRMA
-981 ISPKMLEDSSDDEF
+981 ISPKMLEDSGDDEF
-995 LYSSFDYSAEELRI
+995 LYTSFDYAAEELRI

-1122 YYHTICSPISDK
+1122 YYHTICSPISNK
-1134 VLRDSDTV
+1134 VLRDSDIV
-1142 IDSGNID
+1142 IDRGNID

-1174 TDGGTCLRACG
+1174 TDGGTCLRSCG

-1191 SQSEVKSDVLAR
+1191 SQSEVKADVLAR
-1203 MQDLNRRIGGLFKEE
+1203 MQDLNRRLGGLFKEE
-1218 VDYCK
+1218 IDYCK
-1223 GKETTICGRTSI
+1223 GKETTICGRVSI

-1242 FSLTSSTLFD
+1242 FSLTSSALFD
-1252 TVIEY
+1252 VVVEY

-1263 KDRVLSSKMLQFSDR
+1263 KDRVLSNKMLQFSDR
-1278 LLIKFLDA
+1278 LLVKFLDA

-1293 HDNRGGREN
+1293 HDNREGREN
-1302 SRSLLV
+1302 SRTLLV

-1323 IGYSTYVKDVSSR
+1323 IGYSTNIRDVSDRYSTNLYKLNYVKD
-1336 YSANMY
+1336 
-1342 RLYYVRGKRVV
+1342 KRVV
-1353 RGSNKYTNVIK
+1353 RGSNRKTEIIK
-1364 YDRPVK
+1364 YDKPVK

-1443 EDFYDKYKKALPTL
+1443 EDFYNKYKKALPTL
-1457 FQWQDRII
+1457 FQWQDRLIY
-1465 ASAKRKGMLQTFFGR
+1465 SARRKGMLQTFFGR

-1486 YYENRQIGFANRSA
+1486 YYENKQIGFANRSA

-1512 LKMVMIKLWKVVFNN
+1512 LKMVMIKLWRALFNN
-1527 EEFKNDVSWRVA
+1527 EEFKNDVAWRVA

-1550 TKLMRALKVIKE
+1550 TKLMRILKIIKE

-1590 FHMVEDD
+1590 FHMVDDD

>member
-1 MANKE
+1 MANEK
-6 AKIDYKHWVG
+6 AKSDYKHWVG
-16 AVPKVDSWYKN
+16 AVPKIENWYKN
-27 FNFVLVESMKDLEN
+27 FNFVLVESMEDLES

-60 NFEEIDLVGYSFCL
+60 DFEEIDLVGYSFCL

-124 YYGYKENKEDLDKR
+124 YYGYKENKADLDKR

-203 NQDTVFYAAADA
+203 NEDTVFYAAADA

-227 YFSEGKYSAKFDNM
+227 YFTEAKHSAKFDNL
-241 MLYPLLHYENEKI
+241 MLYPLLHYENERI
-254 WLDGEVLKN
+254 WLDGDVLKN
-263 LYRVATERVDKMER
+263 LYIIATDRVDKMER

-340 NYKKTAKLLSS
+340 NYKKTAKLISS
-351 YIKPLMKE
+351 YIKPLLKE
-359 YESRGYC
+359 YERRGYC
-366 RFAYKTTEVPCLT
+366 RFAYKTTEVP
-379 EDNYVYIKG
+379 
-388 KGLIS
+388 
-393 IKDVEV
+393 
-399 NDLIWTQY
+399 
-407 GYKKVLWN
+407 
-415 NKKWSDEIYRLTL
+415 
-428 KNGTQLIGTGHHPVL
+428 
-443 LNTSNNLSDLSL
+443 
-455 CWSGISSTNVGDTVV
+455 
-470 CNSHS
+470 
-475 IENEDTLISLPNY
+475 
-488 VCEGRKE
+488 
-495 VTIPKVMG
+495 
-503 KKFARLVGFLDGDGC
+503 
-518 LLSDR
+518 
-523 VKLAFNTRETEIIEY
+523 
-538 YISLMSEVFNIE
+538 
-550 SGKLYH
+550 
-556 SSNSNSSDCCFFST
+556 
-570 DIVRFLKSINVRQK
+570 
-584 LSDTVSEYIKNSSYD
+584 
-599 IWVEYLCGLFDSD
+599 
-612 GCLLKS
+612 
-618 RDLFVPSVKGIKSG
+618 
-632 MIKDVHQML
+632 
-641 LFLGINSSLH
+641 
-651 TRPSSEG
+651 
-658 NKTQYEIR
+658 
-666 VTGDR
+666 
-671 GRGYFRDIIGKNLVH
+671 
-686 NMRRDRA
+686 
-693 INNKVSAFYDIHVN
+693 
-707 SVASVEKCLNVGDYV
+707 
-722 YDIEVEDVHEY
+722 
-733 IANGIVTHNTGR
+733 TGR

-760 NAQCVVG
+760 NAQ
-767 SSELFTDRGVK
+767 
-778 TIKDISVGD
+778 
-787 NVWDGES
+787 
-794 FRKVLNTYNNGI
+794 
-806 QDVYK
+806 
-811 VTLSDGKT
+811 
-819 LVCTDKH
+819 
-826 QLYSSVVF
+826 
-834 SAFRELKDLNV
+834 
-845 GDSVAININSVDI
+845 
-858 GFSNNNLNTRNSLN
+858 
-872 FDNVVGWVKIKS
+872 
-884 IEYVGKEEVYDIH
+884 
-897 VDVTHRYCVN
+897 
-907 GFITHNSLPKPH
+907 SLPKPH

-958 IPEDPTYIGWVEG
+958 IPDDPTYIGWVEG

-976 NLRMA
+976 NIRMA
-981 ISPKMLEDSSDDEF
+981 ISPKMLEDSNDAEF
-995 LYSSFDYSAEELRI
+995 LYCSFDYAAEELRI

-1047 TYEHIGIDTEIAQ
+1047 TYELIGIDTEIAQ

-1107 DNWYVKRADELYKKR
+1107 DNWYIKRADELYKKHSYR
-1122 YYHTICSPISDK
+1122 TICSPVSTK
-1134 VLRDSDTV
+1134 VFRNSEDIV
-1142 IDSGNID
+1142 DSGVIH
-1149 IKSTY
+1149 IGSTY
-1154 HKDGFSIS
+1154 HKEGYDIS

-1174 TDGGTCLRACG
+1174 TDGGTCLRSNG
-1185 TKTVYF
+1185 SKTVYF
-1191 SQSEVKSDVLAR
+1191 SQSEAKPEVLSKMQKLNAR
-1203 MQDLNRRIGGLFKEE
+1203 LGNIFDEKVTI
-1218 VDYCK
+1218 CK
-1223 GKETTICGRTSI
+1223 GKEINICGKTST
-1235 LNGNFHR
+1235 LNGDFHV
-1242 FSLTSSTLFD
+1242 FSVTSSSLFD
-1252 TVIEY
+1252 TIVNY

-1263 KDRVLSSKMLQFSDR
+1263 KDRVLSDKMLHFSDR
-1278 LLIKFLDA
+1278 LLEKFFLA

-1293 HDNRGGREN
+1293 HDNRKGREN
-1302 SRSLLV
+1302 SKTILV

-1323 IGYSTYVKDVSSR
+1323 LGYSTNIKDVSHR
-1336 YSANMY
+1336 YNVS
-1342 RLYYVRGKRVV
+1342 LYKLNCVSGKRVV
-1353 RGSNKYTNVIK
+1353 RGLNRKTEIIK
-1364 YDRPVK
+1364 YDKPVK

-1382 VRRNGKTSVC
+1382 VRRDGKTSVC

-1443 EDFYDKYKKALPTL
+1443 EDFYNKYKKALPTL
-1457 FQWQDRII
+1457 FQWQDRLIY
-1465 ASAKRKGMLQTFFGR
+1465 SARRKGMLQTFFGR

-1486 YYENRQIGFANRSA
+1486 YYENKQIGFANRSA

-1512 LKMVMIKLWKVVFNN
+1512 LKMVMIKLWRALFNN
-1527 EEFKNDVSWRVA
+1527 DEFKNDVAWRVA

-1550 TKLMRALKVIKE
+1550 TKLMRILKIIKE

>member
-1 MANKE
+1 MANEK
-6 AKIDYKHWVG
+6 AKSDYKHWVC
-16 AVPKVDSWYKN
+16 AVPKIENWYKN
-27 FNFVLVESMKDLEN
+27 FNFVLVESMEDLES

-60 NFEEIDLVGYSFCL
+60 DFEEIDLVGYSFCL

-87 QYEGNLG
+87 QYGGNLG

-124 YYGYKENKEDLDKR
+124 YYGYKENKADLDKR

-227 YFSEGKYSAKFDNM
+227 YFTEAKHSAKFDNL
-241 MLYPLLHYENEKI
+241 MLYPLLHYENERI
-254 WLDGEVLKN
+254 WLDGDVLKN
-263 LYRVATERVDKMER
+263 LYITATDRVDKMER

-340 NYKKTAKLLSS
+340 NYKKTAKLISS
-351 YIKPLMKE
+351 YIKPLLKE
-359 YESRGYC
+359 YERRGYC
-366 RFAYKTTEVPCLT
+366 RFAYKTTEVP
-379 EDNYVYIKG
+379 
-388 KGLIS
+388 
-393 IKDVEV
+393 
-399 NDLIWTQY
+399 
-407 GYKKVLWN
+407 
-415 NKKWSDEIYRLTL
+415 
-428 KNGTQLIGTGHHPVL
+428 
-443 LNTSNNLSDLSL
+443 
-455 CWSGISSTNVGDTVV
+455 
-470 CNSHS
+470 
-475 IENEDTLISLPNY
+475 
-488 VCEGRKE
+488 
-495 VTIPKVMG
+495 
-503 KKFARLVGFLDGDGC
+503 
-518 LLSDR
+518 
-523 VKLAFNTRETEIIEY
+523 
-538 YISLMSEVFNIE
+538 
-550 SGKLYH
+550 
-556 SSNSNSSDCCFFST
+556 
-570 DIVRFLKSINVRQK
+570 
-584 LSDTVSEYIKNSSYD
+584 
-599 IWVEYLCGLFDSD
+599 
-612 GCLLKS
+612 
-618 RDLFVPSVKGIKSG
+618 
-632 MIKDVHQML
+632 
-641 LFLGINSSLH
+641 
-651 TRPSSEG
+651 
-658 NKTQYEIR
+658 
-666 VTGDR
+666 
-671 GRGYFRDIIGKNLVH
+671 
-686 NMRRDRA
+686 
-693 INNKVSAFYDIHVN
+693 
-707 SVASVEKCLNVGDYV
+707 
-722 YDIEVEDVHEY
+722 
-733 IANGIVTHNTGR
+733 TGR
-745 LACGKDGKNSFFSPI
+745 LASGKDGKNSFFSPI

-794 FRKVLNTYNNGI
+794 FREVLNTYNNGI

-811 VTLSDGKT
+811 VTLCDGKT
-819 LVCTDKH
+819 LICTDKH

-858 GFSNNNLNTRNSLN
+858 GFSSNSLNTRNSLD

-946 VYSSYDEEGKHI
+946 VYSSYDEDGKHI
-958 IPEDPTYIGWVEG
+958 IPDDPTYIGWVEG

-976 NLRMA
+976 NIRMA
-981 ISPKMLEDSSDDEF
+981 ISPKMLEDSGDDEF
-995 LYSSFDYSAEELRI
+995 LYTSFDYAAEELRI

-1016 PNWVDAFVHG
+1016 PNWVKAFTSG
-1026 DDIHKRCYSLDT
+1026 DDIHK
-1038 EFLTRDGWK
+1038 
-1047 TYEHIGIDTEIAQ
+1047 
-1060 YNEDTKELEF
+1060 
-1070 VKAGHAYFNETDT
+1070 
-1083 MYHFVGNNTDLLV
+1083 
-1096 TPNHRMYDKGR
+1096 
-1107 DNWYVKRADELYKKR
+1107 
-1122 YYHTICSPISDK
+1122 
-1134 VLRDSDTV
+1134 
-1142 IDSGNID
+1142 
-1149 IKSTY
+1149 ST
-1154 HKDGFSIS
+1154 
-1162 VDDFVELLGYVI
+1162 
-1174 TDGGTCLRACG
+1174 AC
-1185 TKTVYF
+1185 
-1191 SQSEVKSDVLAR
+1191 
-1203 MQDLNRRIGGLFKEE
+1203 
-1218 VDYCK
+1218 
-1223 GKETTICGRTSI
+1223 
-1235 LNGNFHR
+1235 
-1242 FSLTSSTLFD
+1242 
-1252 TVIEY
+1252 
-1257 IGGNLK
+1257 
-1263 KDRVLSSKMLQFSDR
+1263 
-1278 LLIKFLDA
+1278 
-1286 MYDGDGL
+1286 
-1293 HDNRGGREN
+1293 
-1302 SRSLLV
+1302 
-1308 QSKKLVEQ
+1308 
-1316 LQLILIN
+1316 
-1323 IGYSTYVKDVSSR
+1323 
-1336 YSANMY
+1336 
-1342 RLYYVRGKRVV
+1342 
-1353 RGSNKYTNVIK
+1353 
-1364 YDRPVK
+1364 
-1370 SVCFAVPSTLLF
+1370 
-1382 VRRNGKTSVC
+1382 
-1392 GNTAV
+1392 

-1443 EDFYDKYKKALPTL
+1443 EDFYNKYKKALPTL
-1457 FQWQDRII
+1457 FQWQDRLIY
-1465 ASAKRKGMLQTFFGR
+1465 SARRKGMLQTFFGR

-1486 YYENRQIGFANRSA
+1486 YYENKQIGFANRSA

-1512 LKMVMIKLWKVVFNN
+1512 LKMVMIKLWRALFNN
-1527 EEFKNDVSWRVA
+1527 DEFKNDVAWRVA

-1550 TKLMRALKVIKE
+1550 TKLMRILKIIKE

>member
-1 MANKE
+1 MANEK
-6 AKIDYKHWVG
+6 AKSDYKHWVG
-16 AVPKVDSWYKN
+16 AVPKIENWYKN
-27 FNFVLVESMKDLEN
+27 FNFVLVESMEDLKS

-60 NFEEIDLVGYSFCL
+60 DFEEIDLVGYSFCL

-124 YYGYKENKEDLDKR
+124 YYGYKENKADLDKR

-203 NQDTVFYAAADA
+203 NEDTVFYAAADA

-227 YFSEGKYSAKFDNM
+227 YFTEAKHSAKFDNL
-241 MLYPLLHYENEKI
+241 MLYPLLHYENERI
-254 WLDGEVLKN
+254 WLDGDVLKN
-263 LYRVATERVDKMER
+263 LYIIATDRVDKMER

-317 GIKILADLP
+317 SIKILADLP

-340 NYKKTAKLLSS
+340 NYKKTAKLISS
-351 YIKPLMKE
+351 YIKPLLKE
-359 YESRGYC
+359 YERRGYC
-366 RFAYKTTEVPCLT
+366 RFAYKTTEVP
-379 EDNYVYIKG
+379 
-388 KGLIS
+388 
-393 IKDVEV
+393 
-399 NDLIWTQY
+399 
-407 GYKKVLWN
+407 
-415 NKKWSDEIYRLTL
+415 
-428 KNGTQLIGTGHHPVL
+428 
-443 LNTSNNLSDLSL
+443 
-455 CWSGISSTNVGDTVV
+455 
-470 CNSHS
+470 
-475 IENEDTLISLPNY
+475 
-488 VCEGRKE
+488 
-495 VTIPKVMG
+495 
-503 KKFARLVGFLDGDGC
+503 
-518 LLSDR
+518 
-523 VKLAFNTRETEIIEY
+523 
-538 YISLMSEVFNIE
+538 
-550 SGKLYH
+550 
-556 SSNSNSSDCCFFST
+556 
-570 DIVRFLKSINVRQK
+570 
-584 LSDTVSEYIKNSSYD
+584 
-599 IWVEYLCGLFDSD
+599 
-612 GCLLKS
+612 
-618 RDLFVPSVKGIKSG
+618 
-632 MIKDVHQML
+632 
-641 LFLGINSSLH
+641 
-651 TRPSSEG
+651 
-658 NKTQYEIR
+658 
-666 VTGDR
+666 
-671 GRGYFRDIIGKNLVH
+671 
-686 NMRRDRA
+686 
-693 INNKVSAFYDIHVN
+693 
-707 SVASVEKCLNVGDYV
+707 
-722 YDIEVEDVHEY
+722 
-733 IANGIVTHNTGR
+733 TGR

-760 NAQCVVG
+760 NAQ
-767 SSELFTDRGVK
+767 
-778 TIKDISVGD
+778 
-787 NVWDGES
+787 
-794 FRKVLNTYNNGI
+794 
-806 QDVYK
+806 
-811 VTLSDGKT
+811 
-819 LVCTDKH
+819 
-826 QLYSSVVF
+826 
-834 SAFRELKDLNV
+834 
-845 GDSVAININSVDI
+845 
-858 GFSNNNLNTRNSLN
+858 
-872 FDNVVGWVKIKS
+872 
-884 IEYVGKEEVYDIH
+884 
-897 VDVTHRYCVN
+897 
-907 GFITHNSLPKPH
+907 SLPKPH

-958 IPEDPTYIGWVEG
+958 IPDDPTYIGWVEG

-976 NLRMA
+976 NIRMA
-981 ISPKMLEDSSDDEF
+981 ISPKMLEDSNDDDF
-995 LYSSFDYSAEELRI
+995 LYTSFDYAAEELRI

-1096 TPNHRMYDKGR
+1096 TPNHRMYDRGR
-1107 DNWYVKRADELYKKR
+1107 DNWYIKRADELYKKHSYR
-1122 YYHTICSPISDK
+1122 TICSPVSTKVFRISDDI
-1134 VLRDSDTV
+1134 V
-1142 IDSGNID
+1142 DSGVIHMG
-1149 IKSTY
+1149 STY
-1154 HKDGFSIS
+1154 HKDGYDIS

-1174 TDGGTCLRACG
+1174 TDGGTCLRSNG
-1185 TKTVYF
+1185 SKTVYF
-1191 SQSEVKSDVLAR
+1191 SQSEAKSEVLSKMQKLNAR
-1203 MQDLNRRIGGLFKEE
+1203 LGNLFDEK
-1218 VDYCK
+1218 VTICK
-1223 GKETTICGRTSI
+1223 GKEINICGRTST
-1235 LNGNFHR
+1235 LSGDFHV
-1242 FSLTSSTLFD
+1242 FSVTSSALFD
-1252 TVIEY
+1252 TIVSY

-1263 KDRVLSSKMLQFSDR
+1263 KDRVLSDKMLHFSDR
-1278 LLIKFLDA
+1278 LLEKFFLA

-1293 HDNRGGREN
+1293 HDNREGREN
-1302 SRSLLV
+1302 SKTILV

-1323 IGYSTYVKDVSSR
+1323 LGYSTNIKDVSHR
-1336 YSANMY
+1336 YNVS
-1342 RLYYVRGKRVV
+1342 LYKLNCVSGKRDV
-1353 RGSNKYTNVIK
+1353 RGSNKNTKIIK
-1364 YDRPVK
+1364 YDEPVK
-1370 SVCFAVPSTLLF
+1370 SVCFAVPSSLLF

-1443 EDFYDKYKKALPTL
+1443 EDFYNKYKKALPTL
-1457 FQWQDRII
+1457 FQWQDRLIY
-1465 ASAKRKGMLQTFFGR
+1465 SARRKGMLQTFFGR

-1486 YYENRQIGFANRSA
+1486 YYENKQIGFANRSA

-1512 LKMVMIKLWKVVFNN
+1512 LKMVMIKLWKALFNN
-1527 EEFKNDVSWRVA
+1527 EEFKDDVAWRVA

-1544 GYTIRA
+1544 GYTVRA
-1550 TKLMRALKVIKE
+1550 TKLMRILKIIKE

>member
-1 MANKE
+1 MANEK
-6 AKIDYKHWVG
+6 AKSDYKHWVG
-16 AVPKVDSWYKN
+16 AVPKIENWYKN
-27 FNFVLVESMKDLEN
+27 FNFVLVESMEDLES

-60 NFEEIDLVGYSFCL
+60 DFEEIDLVGYSFCL

-124 YYGYKENKEDLDKR
+124 YYGYKENKADLDKR

-203 NQDTVFYAAADA
+203 NEDTVFYAAADA

-227 YFSEGKYSAKFDNM
+227 YFTEAKHSAKFDNL
-241 MLYPLLHYENEKI
+241 MLYPLLHYENERI
-254 WLDGEVLKN
+254 WLDGDVLKN
-263 LYRVATERVDKMER
+263 LYIIATDRVDKMER

-359 YESRGYC
+359 YERRGYC
-366 RFAYKTTEVPCLT
+366 RFAYKTTEVP
-379 EDNYVYIKG
+379 
-388 KGLIS
+388 
-393 IKDVEV
+393 
-399 NDLIWTQY
+399 
-407 GYKKVLWN
+407 
-415 NKKWSDEIYRLTL
+415 
-428 KNGTQLIGTGHHPVL
+428 
-443 LNTSNNLSDLSL
+443 
-455 CWSGISSTNVGDTVV
+455 
-470 CNSHS
+470 
-475 IENEDTLISLPNY
+475 
-488 VCEGRKE
+488 
-495 VTIPKVMG
+495 
-503 KKFARLVGFLDGDGC
+503 
-518 LLSDR
+518 
-523 VKLAFNTRETEIIEY
+523 
-538 YISLMSEVFNIE
+538 
-550 SGKLYH
+550 
-556 SSNSNSSDCCFFST
+556 
-570 DIVRFLKSINVRQK
+570 
-584 LSDTVSEYIKNSSYD
+584 
-599 IWVEYLCGLFDSD
+599 
-612 GCLLKS
+612 
-618 RDLFVPSVKGIKSG
+618 
-632 MIKDVHQML
+632 
-641 LFLGINSSLH
+641 
-651 TRPSSEG
+651 
-658 NKTQYEIR
+658 
-666 VTGDR
+666 
-671 GRGYFRDIIGKNLVH
+671 
-686 NMRRDRA
+686 
-693 INNKVSAFYDIHVN
+693 
-707 SVASVEKCLNVGDYV
+707 
-722 YDIEVEDVHEY
+722 
-733 IANGIVTHNTGR
+733 TGR
-745 LACGKDGKNSFFSPI
+745 LACGKDGKNSFFSPV
-760 NAQCVVG
+760 NAQ
-767 SSELFTDRGVK
+767 
-778 TIKDISVGD
+778 
-787 NVWDGES
+787 
-794 FRKVLNTYNNGI
+794 
-806 QDVYK
+806 
-811 VTLSDGKT
+811 
-819 LVCTDKH
+819 
-826 QLYSSVVF
+826 
-834 SAFRELKDLNV
+834 
-845 GDSVAININSVDI
+845 
-858 GFSNNNLNTRNSLN
+858 
-872 FDNVVGWVKIKS
+872 
-884 IEYVGKEEVYDIH
+884 
-897 VDVTHRYCVN
+897 
-907 GFITHNSLPKPH
+907 SLPKPH

-946 VYSSYDEEGKHI
+946 VYSSYDEDGKHI
-958 IPEDPTYIGWVEG
+958 IPDDPTYIGWVEG

-976 NLRMA
+976 NIRMA
-981 ISPKMLEDSSDDEF
+981 ISPKMLEDSGEDEF
-995 LYSSFDYSAEELRI
+995 LYTSFDYAAEELRI

-1096 TPNHRMYDKGR
+1096 TPNHRMYDRGR
-1107 DNWYVKRADELYKKR
+1107 DNWYIKRADELYKKHSYR
-1122 YYHTICSPISDK
+1122 TICSPVSTKVFRISDDI
-1134 VLRDSDTV
+1134 V
-1142 IDSGNID
+1142 DSGVIHMG
-1149 IKSTY
+1149 STY
-1154 HKDGFSIS
+1154 HKDGYDIS

-1174 TDGGTCLRACG
+1174 TDGGTCLRSNG
-1185 TKTVYF
+1185 SKTVYF
-1191 SQSEVKSDVLAR
+1191 SQSEAKSEVLSKMQKLNAR
-1203 MQDLNRRIGGLFKEE
+1203 LGNLFDEK
-1218 VDYCK
+1218 VTICK
-1223 GKETTICGRTSI
+1223 GKEINICGRTST
-1235 LNGNFHR
+1235 LSGDFHV
-1242 FSLTSSTLFD
+1242 FSVTSSALFD
-1252 TVIEY
+1252 TIVSY

-1263 KDRVLSSKMLQFSDR
+1263 KDRVLSDKMLHFSDR
-1278 LLIKFLDA
+1278 LLEKFFLA

-1293 HDNRGGREN
+1293 HDNREGREN
-1302 SRSLLV
+1302 SKTILV

-1323 IGYSTYVKDVSSR
+1323 LGYSTNIKDVSHR
-1336 YSANMY
+1336 YNVS
-1342 RLYYVRGKRVV
+1342 LYKLNCVSGKRDV
-1353 RGSNKYTNVIK
+1353 RGSNKNTKIIK
-1364 YDRPVK
+1364 YDEPVK
-1370 SVCFAVPSTLLF
+1370 SVCFAVPSSLLF

-1443 EDFYDKYKKALPTL
+1443 EDFYNKYKKALPTL
-1457 FQWQDRII
+1457 FQWQDRLIY
-1465 ASAKRKGMLQTFFGR
+1465 SARRKGMLQTFFGR

-1486 YYENRQIGFANRSA
+1486 YYENKQIGFANRSA

-1512 LKMVMIKLWKVVFNN
+1512 LKMVMIKLWKALFNN
-1527 EEFKNDVSWRVA
+1527 EEFKDDVAWRVA

-1544 GYTIRA
+1544 GYTVRA
-1550 TKLMRALKVIKE
+1550 TKLMRILKIIKE

>member
-1 MANKE
+1 MANEK
-6 AKIDYKHWVG
+6 AKSDYKHWVG
-16 AVPKVDSWYKN
+16 AVPKIENWYKN
-27 FNFVLVESMKDLEN
+27 FNFVLVESMEDLES

-60 NFEEIDLVGYSFCL
+60 DFEEIDLVGYSFCL

-87 QYEGNLG
+87 QYGGNLG

-124 YYGYKENKEDLDKR
+124 YYGYKENKADLDKR

-227 YFSEGKYSAKFDNM
+227 YFTEAKHSAKFDNL
-241 MLYPLLHYENEKI
+241 MLYPLLHYENERI
-254 WLDGEVLKN
+254 WLDGDVLKN
-263 LYRVATERVDKMER
+263 LYIIATDRVDKMER

-340 NYKKTAKLLSS
+340 NYKKTAKLISS
-351 YIKPLMKE
+351 YIKPLLKE
-359 YESRGYC
+359 YERRGYC
-366 RFAYKTTEVPCLT
+366 RFAYKTTEVP
-379 EDNYVYIKG
+379 
-388 KGLIS
+388 
-393 IKDVEV
+393 
-399 NDLIWTQY
+399 
-407 GYKKVLWN
+407 
-415 NKKWSDEIYRLTL
+415 
-428 KNGTQLIGTGHHPVL
+428 
-443 LNTSNNLSDLSL
+443 
-455 CWSGISSTNVGDTVV
+455 
-470 CNSHS
+470 
-475 IENEDTLISLPNY
+475 
-488 VCEGRKE
+488 
-495 VTIPKVMG
+495 
-503 KKFARLVGFLDGDGC
+503 
-518 LLSDR
+518 
-523 VKLAFNTRETEIIEY
+523 
-538 YISLMSEVFNIE
+538 
-550 SGKLYH
+550 
-556 SSNSNSSDCCFFST
+556 
-570 DIVRFLKSINVRQK
+570 
-584 LSDTVSEYIKNSSYD
+584 
-599 IWVEYLCGLFDSD
+599 
-612 GCLLKS
+612 
-618 RDLFVPSVKGIKSG
+618 
-632 MIKDVHQML
+632 
-641 LFLGINSSLH
+641 
-651 TRPSSEG
+651 
-658 NKTQYEIR
+658 
-666 VTGDR
+666 
-671 GRGYFRDIIGKNLVH
+671 
-686 NMRRDRA
+686 
-693 INNKVSAFYDIHVN
+693 
-707 SVASVEKCLNVGDYV
+707 
-722 YDIEVEDVHEY
+722 
-733 IANGIVTHNTGR
+733 TGR

-811 VTLSDGKT
+811 VTLCDGKT
-819 LVCTDKH
+819 LICTDKH

-858 GFSNNNLNTRNSLN
+858 GFSSNSLNTRNSLD

-884 IEYVGKEEVYDIH
+884 IEYVGRKEVYDIH

-933 FSKKDN
+933 FSNKDN

-958 IPEDPTYIGWVEG
+958 IPDDPAYIGWVEG

-976 NLRMA
+976 NIRMA
-981 ISPKMLEDSSDDEF
+981 ISPKMLEDSNDDEF
-995 LYSSFDYSAEELRI
+995 LYTSFDYAAEELRI

-1107 DNWYVKRADELYKKR
+1107 DNWYIKRADELYKKHSYR
-1122 YYHTICSPISDK
+1122 TICSPVSTKVFRSSDDI
-1134 VLRDSDTV
+1134 V
-1142 IDSGNID
+1142 DSGVIH
-1149 IKSTY
+1149 IGSTY
-1154 HKDGFSIS
+1154 HKEGYDIS

-1174 TDGGTCLRACG
+1174 TDGGTCLRSNG
-1185 TKTVYF
+1185 SKTVYF
-1191 SQSEVKSDVLAR
+1191 SQSEAKPEVLSKMQKLNAR
-1203 MQDLNRRIGGLFKEE
+1203 LGNLFDEK
-1218 VDYCK
+1218 VTICK
-1223 GKETTICGRTSI
+1223 GKEINICGKTST
-1235 LNGNFHR
+1235 LNGDFHV
-1242 FSLTSSTLFD
+1242 FSVTSSSLFD
-1252 TVIEY
+1252 TIVSY

-1263 KDRVLSSKMLQFSDR
+1263 KDRVLSDKMLHFSDR
-1278 LLIKFLDA
+1278 LLEKFFLA

-1293 HDNRGGREN
+1293 HDNRKGREN
-1302 SRSLLV
+1302 SKTILV

-1323 IGYSTYVKDVSSR
+1323 LGYSTNIKDVSHR
-1336 YSANMY
+1336 YNVS
-1342 RLYYVRGKRVV
+1342 LYKLNCVSGKRDV
-1353 RGSNKYTNVIK
+1353 RGSNKNTKIIK
-1364 YDRPVK
+1364 YDEPVK

-1443 EDFYDKYKKALPTL
+1443 EDFYNKYKKALPTL
-1457 FQWQDRII
+1457 FQWQDRLIY
-1465 ASAKRKGMLQTFFGR
+1465 SARRKGMLQTFFGR

-1486 YYENRQIGFANRSA
+1486 YYENKQIGFANRSA

-1512 LKMVMIKLWKVVFNN
+1512 LKMVMIKLWKALFNN
-1527 EEFKNDVSWRVA
+1527 EEFKDDVAWRVA

-1544 GYTIRA
+1544 GYTVRA
-1550 TKLMRALKVIKE
+1550 TKLMRILKIIKE

>member
-1 MANKE
+1 MANEK
-6 AKIDYKHWVG
+6 AKSDYKHWVG
-16 AVPKVDSWYKN
+16 AVPKIENWYKN
-27 FNFVLVESMKDLEN
+27 FNFVLVESMEDLES

-60 NFEEIDLVGYSFCL
+60 DFEEIDLVGYSFCL

-87 QYEGNLG
+87 QYGGNLG

-124 YYGYKENKEDLDKR
+124 YYGYKENKAGLDKR

-227 YFSEGKYSAKFDNM
+227 YFTEAKHSAKFDNL
-241 MLYPLLHYENEKI
+241 MLYPLLHYENERI
-254 WLDGEVLKN
+254 WLDGDVLKN
-263 LYRVATERVDKMER
+263 LYIIATDRVDKMER

-340 NYKKTAKLLSS
+340 NYKKTAKLISS
-351 YIKPLMKE
+351 YIKPLLKE
-359 YESRGYC
+359 YERRGYC

-379 EDNYVYIKG
+379 EDNYVYVKG

-393 IKDVEV
+393 IKDVEI

-428 KNGTQLIGTGHHPVL
+428 KNGTRLVGTGHHPVL

-470 CNSHS
+470 CNSHP
-475 IENEDTLISLPNY
+475 ILNEDTLVSLPNH

-495 VTIPKVMG
+495 VNIPKVMD
-503 KKFARLVGFLDGDGC
+503 KKLARLIGFLDGDGC
-518 LLSDR
+518 LLGDR
-523 VKLAFNTRETEIIEY
+523 VKLAFNTKESEIIEY

-556 SSNSNSSDCCFFST
+556 STNSNSSVCSFFST

-599 IWVEYLCGLFDSD
+599 IWIEYLCGLFDSD

-618 RDLFVPSVKGIKSG
+618 KDLFVPSVKGVKYG
-632 MIKDVHQML
+632 MMKDVHQML

-651 TRPSSEG
+651 TRPSSDG

-693 INNKVSAFYDIHVN
+693 VNNKVSAFYDIHVN
-707 SVASVEKCLNVGDYV
+707 NVASVEKCINVGDYV

-794 FRKVLNTYNNGI
+794 FREVLNIYNNGVRE
-806 QDVYK
+806 VYR
-811 VTLSDGKT
+811 VTLSNGQV
-819 LVCTDKH
+819 LECTDKH
-826 QLYSSVVF
+826 QLYSATDSCD
-834 SAFRELKDLNV
+834 FRELKDLCV
-845 GDSVAININSVDI
+845 GDLVAFNSKSYNVSSVEDNTITTVQRNKPYGGIYSREYTIDLNNPRFWHFVGYFIGDGWYGGKTREESYSVGLIFNADELDTMSYIKETLDLLGIRYRVKMVNHDAKYKNLYNLIIKSVGISDMLHDLGIGCRAENKSIPEIVYGLSSECRSMLFRGLMDSDGKSMCHYEWSYCTVSKKLAYDVVRLATSLGINSHLVERTNGEYRNAFRVLLLGNKLELFNTI
-858 GFSNNNLNTRNSLN
+858 GVTSKYKLR
-872 FDNVVGWVKIKS
+872 NVVNESGEITLKSPRMGKIHSLLPKCLHDDVIKYNLYDDVSLSYYTKKDGTTSTYVNRCKFNKRFDLYRGRVDDFNFNVHWLKIKS
-884 IEYVGKEEVYDIH
+884 IEYVGRKEVYDIH

-946 VYSSYDEEGKHI
+946 VYSSYDEDGKHI
-958 IPEDPTYIGWVEG
+958 IPDDPTYIGWVEG

-976 NLRMA
+976 NIRMA
-981 ISPKMLEDSSDDEF
+981 ISPKMLEDSGDDEF
-995 LYSSFDYSAEELRI
+995 LYTSFDYAAEELRI

-1016 PNWVDAFVHG
+1016 PNWVKAFTSG
-1026 DDIHKRCYSLDT
+1026 DDIHK
-1038 EFLTRDGWK
+1038 
-1047 TYEHIGIDTEIAQ
+1047 
-1060 YNEDTKELEF
+1060 
-1070 VKAGHAYFNETDT
+1070 
-1083 MYHFVGNNTDLLV
+1083 
-1096 TPNHRMYDKGR
+1096 
-1107 DNWYVKRADELYKKR
+1107 
-1122 YYHTICSPISDK
+1122 
-1134 VLRDSDTV
+1134 
-1142 IDSGNID
+1142 
-1149 IKSTY
+1149 ST
-1154 HKDGFSIS
+1154 
-1162 VDDFVELLGYVI
+1162 
-1174 TDGGTCLRACG
+1174 AC
-1185 TKTVYF
+1185 
-1191 SQSEVKSDVLAR
+1191 
-1203 MQDLNRRIGGLFKEE
+1203 
-1218 VDYCK
+1218 
-1223 GKETTICGRTSI
+1223 
-1235 LNGNFHR
+1235 
-1242 FSLTSSTLFD
+1242 
-1252 TVIEY
+1252 
-1257 IGGNLK
+1257 
-1263 KDRVLSSKMLQFSDR
+1263 
-1278 LLIKFLDA
+1278 
-1286 MYDGDGL
+1286 
-1293 HDNRGGREN
+1293 
-1302 SRSLLV
+1302 
-1308 QSKKLVEQ
+1308 
-1316 LQLILIN
+1316 
-1323 IGYSTYVKDVSSR
+1323 
-1336 YSANMY
+1336 
-1342 RLYYVRGKRVV
+1342 
-1353 RGSNKYTNVIK
+1353 
-1364 YDRPVK
+1364 
-1370 SVCFAVPSTLLF
+1370 
-1382 VRRNGKTSVC
+1382 
-1392 GNTAV
+1392 

-1443 EDFYDKYKKALPTL
+1443 EDFYNKYKKALPTL
-1457 FQWQDRII
+1457 FQWQDRLIY
-1465 ASAKRKGMLQTFFGR
+1465 SARRKGMLQTFFGR

-1486 YYENRQIGFANRSA
+1486 YYENKQIGFANRSA

-1512 LKMVMIKLWKVVFNN
+1512 LKMVMIKLWKALFNN
-1527 EEFKNDVSWRVA
+1527 EEFKNDVAWRVA

-1550 TKLMRALKVIKE
+1550 TKLMRVLKIIKE

>member
-1 MANKE
+1 MANEK
-6 AKIDYKHWVG
+6 AKSDYKHWVG
-16 AVPKVDSWYKN
+16 AVPKIENWYKN
-27 FNFVLVESMKDLEN
+27 FNFVLVESMEDLKS

-60 NFEEIDLVGYSFCL
+60 DFEEIDLVGYSFCL

-124 YYGYKENKEDLDKR
+124 YYGYKENKADLDKR
-138 RWMYAKFDMSKV
+138 RWMYAKFDMSRV

-203 NQDTVFYAAADA
+203 NEDTVFYAAADA

-227 YFSEGKYSAKFDNM
+227 YFTEAKHSAKFDNL
-241 MLYPLLHYENEKI
+241 MLYPLLHYENERI
-254 WLDGEVLKN
+254 WLDGDVLKN
-263 LYRVATERVDKMER
+263 LYIIATDRVDKMER

-287 NLNSPVQVAQAFERL
+287 NLNSPVQVAQAFDRL

-340 NYKKTAKLLSS
+340 NYKKTAKLISS
-351 YIKPLMKE
+351 YIKPLLKE
-359 YESRGYC
+359 CERRGYC
-366 RFAYKTTEVPCLT
+366 RFAYKTTEVP
-379 EDNYVYIKG
+379 
-388 KGLIS
+388 
-393 IKDVEV
+393 
-399 NDLIWTQY
+399 
-407 GYKKVLWN
+407 
-415 NKKWSDEIYRLTL
+415 
-428 KNGTQLIGTGHHPVL
+428 
-443 LNTSNNLSDLSL
+443 
-455 CWSGISSTNVGDTVV
+455 
-470 CNSHS
+470 
-475 IENEDTLISLPNY
+475 
-488 VCEGRKE
+488 
-495 VTIPKVMG
+495 
-503 KKFARLVGFLDGDGC
+503 
-518 LLSDR
+518 
-523 VKLAFNTRETEIIEY
+523 
-538 YISLMSEVFNIE
+538 
-550 SGKLYH
+550 
-556 SSNSNSSDCCFFST
+556 
-570 DIVRFLKSINVRQK
+570 
-584 LSDTVSEYIKNSSYD
+584 
-599 IWVEYLCGLFDSD
+599 
-612 GCLLKS
+612 
-618 RDLFVPSVKGIKSG
+618 
-632 MIKDVHQML
+632 
-641 LFLGINSSLH
+641 
-651 TRPSSEG
+651 
-658 NKTQYEIR
+658 
-666 VTGDR
+666 
-671 GRGYFRDIIGKNLVH
+671 
-686 NMRRDRA
+686 
-693 INNKVSAFYDIHVN
+693 
-707 SVASVEKCLNVGDYV
+707 
-722 YDIEVEDVHEY
+722 
-733 IANGIVTHNTGR
+733 TGR

-760 NAQCVVG
+760 NAQ
-767 SSELFTDRGVK
+767 
-778 TIKDISVGD
+778 
-787 NVWDGES
+787 
-794 FRKVLNTYNNGI
+794 
-806 QDVYK
+806 
-811 VTLSDGKT
+811 
-819 LVCTDKH
+819 
-826 QLYSSVVF
+826 
-834 SAFRELKDLNV
+834 
-845 GDSVAININSVDI
+845 
-858 GFSNNNLNTRNSLN
+858 
-872 FDNVVGWVKIKS
+872 
-884 IEYVGKEEVYDIH
+884 
-897 VDVTHRYCVN
+897 
-907 GFITHNSLPKPH
+907 SLPKPH

-958 IPEDPTYIGWVEG
+958 IPDDPTYIGWVEG

-976 NLRMA
+976 NIRMA
-981 ISPKMLEDSSDDEF
+981 ISPKMLEDSNDDEF
-995 LYSSFDYSAEELRI
+995 LYSSFDYAAEELRI

-1107 DNWYVKRADELYKKR
+1107 DNWYIKRADELYNKHSYR
-1122 YYHTICSPISDK
+1122 TICSPVSTKVFRSSD
-1134 VLRDSDTV
+1134 DTV
-1142 IDSGNID
+1142 DSGVIH
-1149 IKSTY
+1149 IGSTY
-1154 HKDGFSIS
+1154 HKDGYDIS

-1174 TDGGTCLRACG
+1174 TDGGTCLRSNG
-1185 TKTVYF
+1185 SKTVYF
-1191 SQSEVKSDVLAR
+1191 SQSEAKPEVLSKMQKLNAR
-1203 MQDLNRRIGGLFKEE
+1203 LGNIFDEKVTI
-1218 VDYCK
+1218 CK
-1223 GKETTICGRTSI
+1223 GKEINICGKTST
-1235 LNGNFHR
+1235 LNGDFHV
-1242 FSLTSSTLFD
+1242 FSVTSSSLFD
-1252 TVIEY
+1252 TIVSY

-1263 KDRVLSSKMLQFSDR
+1263 KDRVLSDKMLHFSDR
-1278 LLIKFLDA
+1278 LLEKFFLA
-1286 MYDGDGL
+1286 MYDDDGL
-1293 HDNRGGREN
+1293 HDNRKGREN
-1302 SRSLLV
+1302 SKTILV

-1323 IGYSTYVKDVSSR
+1323 LGYSTNIKDVSHR
-1336 YSANMY
+1336 YNVS
-1342 RLYYVRGKRVV
+1342 LYKLNCVSGKRDV
-1353 RGSNKYTNVIK
+1353 RGSNKNTKIIK
-1364 YDRPVK
+1364 YDEPVK

-1443 EDFYDKYKKALPTL
+1443 EDFYNKYKKALPTL
-1457 FQWQDRII
+1457 FQWQDRLIY
-1465 ASAKRKGMLQTFFGR
+1465 SARRKGMLQTFFGR

-1486 YYENRQIGFANRSA
+1486 YYENKQIGFANRSA

-1512 LKMVMIKLWKVVFNN
+1512 LKMVMIKLWRALFNN
-1527 EEFKNDVSWRVA
+1527 DEFKNDVAWRVA

-1550 TKLMRALKVIKE
+1550 TKLMRILKIIKE